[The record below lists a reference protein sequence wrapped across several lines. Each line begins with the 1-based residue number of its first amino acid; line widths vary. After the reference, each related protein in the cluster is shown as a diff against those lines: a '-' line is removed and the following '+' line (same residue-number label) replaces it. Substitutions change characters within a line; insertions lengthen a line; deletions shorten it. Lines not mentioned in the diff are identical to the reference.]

1 MRGKDARGR
10 RRRPVPR
17 VLTWGGG
24 PAPAR
29 ARSAPSLPVGIP
41 RRRPAQP
48 GPAVGCAPA
57 RRRRP
62 RRPGMAAVLE
72 LLLSEEVAV
81 GAVLRWLRRAPGQRP
96 AEDSHI
102 YDKLVSLSLLQK
114 DFVPFLLNFLR
125 EQTSQILTNG
135 PSTPAKTPNS
145 KAHKSQRTGP
155 ERRAGHATS
164 SRVQLFSQRTS
175 VTSCATDT
183 SFSPAAA
190 SSGSSSFSESNL
202 SSPCSDFPS
211 VVSSSSPS
219 FGYSPVLTHSEK
231 RSAQKANL
239 GSFLTAAPEA
249 LPARRGRR
257 KGSSSLSASGRQVA
271 RDLGRSVAE
280 EEDGKSESASWSGGR
295 RKRSEVPLVTAR
307 SLPSQLNLNNLE
319 EFPPMGTASGWTNK
333 SKPSR
338 RINPTP
344 VSAERPLSKPKM
356 CFTSTPVSQSP
367 AARFSAGSSPEAFN
381 IVQEG
386 NQTSVLSSSLQE
398 EREMLKKERCKLL
411 YQASSAGISPDPGTP
426 TKPAY
431 TRSASLP
438 AESHLVTCADPAK
451 VSCKKQLECLAQL
464 YSSCIAENLVP
475 NIFLELFF
483 VLQLLT
489 SKGTSAS
496 EEEESDLEVNEGSK
510 DASGRQHFRSVHNC
524 VYFAVQVLDYQY
536 EIISHLE
543 KGTLKFLAEN
553 ERIACFSPTLHER
566 LKQAYENS
574 TAKVSLLLPCSVQSV
589 SFQPETDNRSNFPSD
604 RAFHI
609 FKKQRDIFYELL
621 REWEDNHEKPGWDFE
636 RVLGSKIRAMMAH
649 LSATCNH
656 SHFARLFQ
664 KQLTQMCKDP
674 IGGGVSWGD
683 TPDQDVL
690 NMLGPDNLSRLKRLQ
705 ERFVVPQSI
714 RGPCP
719 PPSFPGCQQFF
730 RDFILSAG
738 SYQFNQ
744 HLVDSLCLK
753 ILELDGLTLVEHEH
767 SDGETDMDE
776 QDEKKRFTVVL
787 LSLRL
792 LAKFLGFLVF
802 LPYRTVEQ
810 PTRDLQDTAVALRN
824 QTLPVLDILK
834 LLRRSIQNQ
843 RSVLTIPWIV
853 EFLSLV
859 DHVAPFLDYYRK
871 VFCLLLQI
879 YRLMILSEEKEMSFL
894 NKLLILA
901 VLGWLFQVPSVP
913 EELFFATD
921 VRQEG
926 LVMDTVTSAQALD
939 SVPLVDQQ
947 LLYTCCP
954 YLGELR
960 KLLASFVA
968 GSGVKNGGFMRKI
981 TPTAAETLAPK
992 TSITQRKLQVELE
1005 QAFFHNQPP
1014 SLRRTVEFVAER
1026 VGSNC
1031 VKHIK
1036 ATLVAELVQR
1046 AEVMLQDKVKEED
1059 ANHDKLLEEVCSHL
1073 YDEGA
1078 QALIKG
1084 REFCKKKGPEAVRVL
1099 LPEETSAAV
1108 LSSAEDI
1115 AVELAT
1121 EKACGW
1127 LSANIAALIKRE
1139 VKATFNKMLKVPGL
1153 PLPNEDAQEL
1163 RRDCSPGCLHRA
1175 PFPSQIINEIKDV
1188 LCVAVGPRDEGE
1200 VIDPGWLECL
1210 LGRLSQTLRCRKFMC
1225 PTSEQQLA
1233 KCTVELASLLVSG
1246 HVPLS
1251 HGIKPPE
1258 KSSERLRVK
1267 NNPTCDL
1274 LKLLLSVWKEDFGTP
1289 VPVQLMFSR
1298 KNIGYLAEAKQ
1309 QEWDLF
1315 HFILRGLV
1323 ECDLM
1328 KTSEIESCLR
1338 SLEEL
1343 PWPSDF
1349 LKALE
1354 SISGLFLSEHLVEEP
1369 RSNPCDLTRQSL
1381 ATDSGQTRDQVKW
1394 TSSSVKQRDCF
1405 LVTGSSLNLM

>member
-1 MRGKDARGR
+1 
-10 RRRPVPR
+10 
-17 VLTWGGG
+17 
-24 PAPAR
+24 
-29 ARSAPSLPVGIP
+29 
-41 RRRPAQP
+41 
-48 GPAVGCAPA
+48 
-57 RRRRP
+57 
-62 RRPGMAAVLE
+62 E
-72 LLLSEEVAV
+72 N
-81 GAVLRWLRRAPGQRP
+81 
-96 AEDSHI
+96 HI
-102 YDKLVSLSLLQK
+102 HDKLGSLSLLQK

-145 KAHKSQRTGP
+145 KAHGSQRTGS
-155 ERRAGHATS
+155 ERRAGHASS
-164 SRVQLFSQRTS
+164 SRVQLFSQRTLK
-175 VTSCATDT
+175 
-183 SFSPAAA
+183 A
-190 SSGSSSFSESNL
+190 S
-202 SSPCSDFPS
+202 
-211 VVSSSSPS
+211 
-219 FGYSPVLTHSEK
+219 
-231 RSAQKANL
+231 L
-239 GSFLTAAPEA
+239 GSFLTATPEA
-249 LPARRGRR
+249 LPGRRGRR
-257 KGSSSLSASGRQVA
+257 KGSSSFSASGRQVT
-271 RDLGRSVAE
+271 RDPGRSLAE
-280 EEDGKSESASWSGGR
+280 EEDGRNDSISWSGGR
-295 RKRSEVPLVTAR
+295 RKRSEVPLVSHR
-307 SLPSQLNLNNLE
+307 SPPSQLNLNNLE
-319 EFPPMGTASGWTNK
+319 EFPPMGAASGWTNK

-367 AARFSAGSSPEAFN
+367 AARFSSGSSLEAFTT
-381 IVQEG
+381 VQEG
-386 NQTSVLSSSLQE
+386 NLAPVISNSLQE
-398 EREMLKKERCKLL
+398 EREMLKKER
-411 YQASSAGISPDPGTP
+411 YRISLDPGTP
-426 TKPAY
+426 TKPSY
-431 TRSASLP
+431 TRSSSLP
-438 AESHLVTCADPAK
+438 AESHLVTCANPTK
-451 VSCKKQLECLAQL
+451 ISCKKQLECLAQL

-489 SKGTSAS
+489 SKGTSAA
-496 EEEESDLEVNEGSK
+496 EDGDSDLEVNESSN
-510 DASGRQHFRSVHNC
+510 DVSGRQHFRSVHNC

-543 KGTLKFLAEN
+543 KGMLKLLAEN
-553 ERIACFSPTLHER
+553 ERIASFSPTLHER
-566 LKQAYENS
+566 LKQAYERS

-621 REWEDNHEKPGWDFE
+621 REWEDNHEKSGWEFE
-636 RVLGSKIRAMMAH
+636 RALGNKIRAMMAH

-664 KQLTQMCKDP
+664 KQLIQMCKGP
-674 IGGGVSWGD
+674 VGGGASWGD

-690 NMLGPDNLSRLKRLQ
+690 NMLGSDNLSRLKRLQ

-744 HLVDSLCLK
+744 HLMDSLCLK
-753 ILELDGLTLVEHEH
+753 ILELNGLTLVEHEH
-767 SDGETDMDE
+767 SDGEADMDE

-810 PTRDLQDTAVALRN
+810 PTRDLQDSAVMLRN
-824 QTLPVLDILK
+824 QTLPVLDVLK
-834 LLRRSIQNQ
+834 LLRRSIRDQ
-843 RSVLTIPWIV
+843 RSILTIPWIV
-853 EFLSLV
+853 EYLSLV
-859 DHVAPFLDYYRK
+859 DHIAPFLDYYRK
-871 VFCLLLQI
+871 VFCLLLQV
-879 YRLMILSEEKEMSFL
+879 YRLMVLSEDNEMSYL

-913 EELFFATD
+913 EELFFMTD

-926 LVMDTVTSAQALD
+926 LMMDTVTSAQALD

-960 KLLASFVA
+960 KLLASFVS
-968 GSGVKNGGFMRKI
+968 GSGAKNGGFIRKI
-981 TPTAAETLAPK
+981 TPTAAESLAPK
-992 TSITQRKLQVELE
+992 ASVTQRKLQVELE

-1036 ATLVAELVQR
+1036 ATLVAELVQK
-1046 AEVMLQDKVKEED
+1046 AEVMLQDKVKEEA
-1059 ANHDKLLEEVCSHL
+1059 ANHDKLLEEVCAHL
-1073 YDEGA
+1073 YEEGA

-1099 LPEETSAAV
+1099 LPEETSSAV

-1139 VKATFNKMLKVPGL
+1139 VKATFNRMLKVPGL
-1153 PLPNEDAQEL
+1153 SLPGEDALEL
-1163 RRDCSPGCLHRA
+1163 RRDCPPGCQHCA
-1175 PFPSQIINEIKDV
+1175 PFPSQVINEIKDV
-1188 LCVAVGPRDEGE
+1188 LCVSVGPRDEGE
-1200 VIDPGWLECL
+1200 VVDHIWLECL

-1233 KCTVELASLLVSG
+1233 KCTVELASLLVSDR
-1246 HVPLS
+1246 VPLS
-1251 HGIKPPE
+1251 LAIESPE
-1258 KSSERLRVK
+1258 KCSERLRVK
-1267 NNPTCDL
+1267 NNPIYGL
-1274 LKLLLSVWKEDFGTP
+1274 LKMLLSVWKEDFGTP
-1289 VPVQLMFSR
+1289 VPVQLMFSK
-1298 KNIGYLAEAKQ
+1298 KNIGYLAELKQ
-1309 QEWDLF
+1309 REWDLF
-1315 HFILRGLV
+1315 LLMLHGLV
-1323 ECDLM
+1323 EHNLM
-1328 KTSEIESCLR
+1328 RASEIESCLR
-1338 SLEEL
+1338 SLGEL
-1343 PWPSDF
+1343 PWPSEF
-1349 LKALE
+1349 SKELE
-1354 SISGLFLSEHLVEEP
+1354 MLSRVFISEHHIEEP
-1369 RSNPCDLTRQSL
+1369 RTNPCELTRQSPG
-1381 ATDSGQTRDQVKW
+1381 T
-1394 TSSSVKQRDCF
+1394 
-1405 LVTGSSLNLM
+1405 VTAQS

>member
-1 MRGKDARGR
+1 
-10 RRRPVPR
+10 
-17 VLTWGGG
+17 
-24 PAPAR
+24 
-29 ARSAPSLPVGIP
+29 
-41 RRRPAQP
+41 
-48 GPAVGCAPA
+48 
-57 RRRRP
+57 
-62 RRPGMAAVLE
+62 MAAVLE
-72 LLLSEEVAV
+72 LLLREEVPVSAV
-81 GAVLRWLRRAPGQRP
+81 VRWLRHGPGP
-96 AEDSHI
+96 AEENHI
-102 YDKLVSLSLLQK
+102 HDRLVSLSLLQK

-135 PSTPAKTPNS
+135 PPTPAKTPNS
-145 KAHKSQRTGP
+145 KAHGGQRTGP
-155 ERRAGHATS
+155 ERRTGHATS
-164 SRVQLFSQRTS
+164 SRVQLFSQRTP
-175 VTSCATDT
+175 VTAGTTDT
-183 SFSPAAA
+183 SFSPATA
-190 SSGSSSFSESNL
+190 SGGSSSFSGSSL
-202 SSPCSDFPS
+202 SSPCGDFPS

-219 FGYSPVLTHSEK
+219 FGHSPVLQQGEK
-231 RSAQKANL
+231 RSSQRASL
-239 GSFLTAAPEA
+239 GSFLTATPDA
-249 LPARRGRR
+249 LPVRRGRR
-257 KGSSSLSASGRQVA
+257 KGSSSVGAAGRQVA
-271 RDLGRSVAE
+271 RDLGRALAE
-280 EEDGKSESASWSGGR
+280 EEDGKSDSGSWSGGR
-295 RKRSEVPLVTAR
+295 RKRNEVPLVPA
-307 SLPSQLNLNNLE
+307 SSPPSQLNLNNLE
-319 EFPPMGTASGWTNK
+319 EFPPMGAASGWTNK

-344 VSAERPLSKPKM
+344 VSAERPLSKPKT

-367 AARFSAGSSPEAFN
+367 AARWAAGSSLEAFTA
-381 IVQEG
+381 VQEG
-386 NQTSVLSSSLQE
+386 NLSSVISNSLQE

-411 YQASSAGISPDPGTP
+411 HQASSPAGISFDPGTP
-426 TKPAY
+426 TKPSY

-438 AESHLVTCADPAK
+438 AESHLVTCASPAK

-489 SKGTSAS
+489 SKGTSTAEDGDSDPEIS
-496 EEEESDLEVNEGSK
+496 ERSRVV
-510 DASGRQHFRSVHNC
+510 SGRQHFESVHNC
-524 VYFAVQVLDYQY
+524 VYFAVRVLDYQY

-543 KGTLKFLAEN
+543 KGMLKLLAEN
-553 ERIACFSPTLHER
+553 ERIASFSPTLHKR
-566 LKQAYENS
+566 LRQAYENS

-621 REWEDNHEKPGWDFE
+621 REWEDNHEKTGWDFD
-636 RVLGSKIRAMMAH
+636 RVLGNKIRAMMAH

-664 KQLTQMCKDP
+664 KQLIQMCKGP
-674 IGGGVSWGD
+674 VGGGANWGD

-690 NMLGPDNLSRLKRLQ
+690 NMLGSDNLSRLKRLQ

-744 HLVDSLCLK
+744 HLMDSLCLK
-753 ILELDGLTLVEHEH
+753 ILELNGLTLVEHEH
-767 SDGETDMDE
+767 SDGEADMEE
-776 QDEKKRFTVVL
+776 QDEKKRFTVAL

-792 LAKFLGFLVF
+792 LAKFLGFVVF
-802 LPYRTVEQ
+802 LPYRTAEQ
-810 PTRDLQDTAVALRN
+810 PTRDLQDSALALRN

-834 LLRRSIQNQ
+834 LLRQSIRDQRSI
-843 RSVLTIPWIV
+843 LTIPWIV
-853 EFLSLV
+853 EYLSLV
-859 DHVAPFLDYYRK
+859 DHIAPFLDYYRK
-871 VFCLLLQI
+871 VFGLLLQV
-879 YRLMILSEEKEMSFL
+879 YRLMVLSEDKEMSFL

-913 EELFFATD
+913 EELFFTTD
-921 VRQEG
+921 DRQERFM
-926 LVMDTVTSAQALD
+926 LDTVTSARALD
-939 SVPLVDQQ
+939 FVPLVDQQ

-954 YLGELR
+954 YLSELR

-968 GSGVKNGGFMRKI
+968 GSGGKNGGFIRKI
-981 TPTAAETLAPK
+981 TPTAAESLAPK
-992 TSITQRKLQVELE
+992 ASVTQRKLQVDLE

-1046 AEVMLQDKVKEED
+1046 AEAMLQDKVKEED
-1059 ANHDKLLEEVCSHL
+1059 VNHDKLLEEVCTHL
-1073 YDEGA
+1073 YEEGA

-1108 LSSAEDI
+1108 LSSAESI

-1121 EKACGW
+1121 ERACGW

-1139 VKATFNKMLKVPGL
+1139 VKATFNRMLKVPGF
-1153 PLPNEDAQEL
+1153 PLPGEDALEL
-1163 RRDCSPGCLHRA
+1163 RRDCPPGCQHCA

-1188 LCVAVGPRDEGE
+1188 LCVAVGPREEGE
-1200 VIDPGWLECL
+1200 VVDFVWLECL

-1233 KCTVELASLLVSG
+1233 KCTVELASLLVSDR
-1246 HVPLS
+1246 VPLS
-1251 HGIKPPE
+1251 LGIKSPE
-1258 KSSERLRVK
+1258 KSHERLRVK
-1267 NNPTCDL
+1267 NNPTCGL
-1274 LKLLLSVWKEDFGTP
+1274 LKLLFSIWKEDFGTC
-1289 VPVQLMFSR
+1289 VPVQLILSK
-1298 KNIGYLAEAKQ
+1298 KNMAYLAEAKQ
-1309 QEWDLF
+1309 REWDLF
-1315 HFILRGLV
+1315 LFLLRGLI
-1323 ECDLM
+1323 EHELM
-1328 KTSEIESCLR
+1328 RTSEIQSCLH

-1349 LKALE
+1349 VKDLKR
-1354 SISGLFLSEHLVEEP
+1354 LSRVFVSERQIEEP
-1369 RSNPCDLTRQSL
+1369 RINSCELTRQSL
-1381 ATDSGQTRDQVKW
+1381 AT
-1394 TSSSVKQRDCF
+1394 
-1405 LVTGSSLNLM
+1405 VTTQS

>member
-1 MRGKDARGR
+1 
-10 RRRPVPR
+10 
-17 VLTWGGG
+17 
-24 PAPAR
+24 
-29 ARSAPSLPVGIP
+29 
-41 RRRPAQP
+41 
-48 GPAVGCAPA
+48 
-57 RRRRP
+57 
-62 RRPGMAAVLE
+62 MAAVLE

-81 GAVLRWLRRAPGQRP
+81 GAVVRWLRRAPGQRP
-96 AEDSHI
+96 PEENHI
-102 YDKLVSLSLLQK
+102 HDKLVSLSLLQK

-145 KAHKSQRTGP
+145 KAHRSQRTGP

-164 SRVQLFSQRTS
+164 SRVQLFSQRTP
-175 VTSCATDT
+175 VTSCTTDT

-190 SSGSSSFSESNL
+190 SSGSSSFSGSNL

-257 KGSSSLSASGRQVA
+257 KGSSSVSASGRQVA
-271 RDLGRSVAE
+271 RDLGRSLAE
-280 EEDGKSESASWSGGR
+280 EEDGKNESASWSGGR
-295 RKRSEVPLVTAR
+295 RKRNEVPLVTAR
-307 SLPSQLNLNNLE
+307 SPPSQLNLNNLE

-367 AARFSAGSSPEAFN
+367 AARFLSGSSPEAFTT
-381 IVQEG
+381 VQEG
-386 NQTSVLSSSLQE
+386 NSTSVISSSLQE

-411 YQASSAGISPDPGTP
+411 HQASSPAGISPDPGTP
-426 TKPAY
+426 TKPTY
-431 TRSASLP
+431 TRSANLP

-496 EEEESDLEVNEGSK
+496 EEEESDLEVSEGSE

-553 ERIACFSPTLHER
+553 ERIASFSPTLHER
-566 LKQAYENS
+566 LKQAYESS

-589 SFQPETDNRSNFPSD
+589 SFQPETDNRSNFPTD

-674 IGGGVSWGD
+674 IGGGASWGD

-767 SDGETDMDE
+767 SDGEADMDE

-834 LLRRSIQNQ
+834 LLRRSIRNQ

-859 DHVAPFLDYYRK
+859 DHIAPFLDYYRK

-879 YRLMILSEEKEMSFL
+879 YRLMVLSEDKEMSFL

-968 GSGVKNGGFMRKI
+968 GSGVKNGGFIRKI
-981 TPTAAETLAPK
+981 TPTAAESLAPK
-992 TSITQRKLQVELE
+992 TSITQQKLQVELE

-1059 ANHDKLLEEVCSHL
+1059 ANHDKLLEEVCAHL

-1139 VKATFNKMLKVPGL
+1139 VKATLNRMLKVPGL
-1153 PLPNEDAQEL
+1153 PLPHEDAREL
-1163 RRDCSPGCLHRA
+1163 RKDCSPGCLHRA

-1210 LGRLSQTLRCRKFMC
+1210 LGRLSQTLRCRKFAGWGQRCNSCCVFQFMC

-1246 HVPLS
+1246 RVPLS
-1251 HGIKPPE
+1251 LGIKPPE

-1267 NNPTCDL
+1267 NNPTYDL

-1298 KNIGYLAEAKQ
+1298 KNIGYLAEVKQ

-1328 KTSEIESCLR
+1328 QTSEIESCLR

-1343 PWPSDF
+1343 PWPS
-1349 LKALE
+1349 
-1354 SISGLFLSEHLVEEP
+1354 V
-1369 RSNPCDLTRQSL
+1369 SN
-1381 ATDSGQTRDQVKW
+1381 
-1394 TSSSVKQRDCF
+1394 
-1405 LVTGSSLNLM
+1405 

>member
-1 MRGKDARGR
+1 
-10 RRRPVPR
+10 
-17 VLTWGGG
+17 
-24 PAPAR
+24 
-29 ARSAPSLPVGIP
+29 
-41 RRRPAQP
+41 
-48 GPAVGCAPA
+48 
-57 RRRRP
+57 
-62 RRPGMAAVLE
+62 MAAVLE
-72 LLLSEEVAV
+72 LLLQEEVSVSAV
-81 GAVLRWLRRAPGQRP
+81 VRWLRHGPGHRP
-96 AEDSHI
+96 AEENHI
-102 YDKLVSLSLLQK
+102 HDKLVSLSLLQK

-135 PSTPAKTPNS
+135 PPTPAKTPSS
-145 KAHKSQRTGP
+145 KAHGSQRTGS

-175 VTSCATDT
+175 VTTCTTDT
-183 SFSPAAA
+183 SFSPAAT
-190 SSGSSSFSESNL
+190 SSGSSSFSGSNP
-202 SSPCSDFPS
+202 SSPYGDFPS

-219 FGYSPVLTHSEK
+219 FGHSPVLHHGEK
-231 RSAQKANL
+231 RSSQKASL
-239 GSFLTAAPEA
+239 GSFLTATPEA
-249 LPARRGRR
+249 LPVRRGRR
-257 KGSSSLSASGRQVA
+257 KGSSSLGASGRQVA
-271 RDLGRSVAE
+271 RDLGRSLPE
-280 EEDGKSESASWSGGR
+280 EEDGKSDSGSWSGGR
-295 RKRSEVPLVTAR
+295 RKRSEVPLVSAR
-307 SLPSQLNLNNLE
+307 SPPSQLNLNNLE
-319 EFPPMGTASGWTNK
+319 EFPPMGAASGWTNK

-344 VSAERPLSKPKM
+344 VSAERPLSKPKT
-356 CFTSTPVSQSP
+356 CFTSTPVSRSP
-367 AARFSAGSSPEAFN
+367 ASSLEAVAA
-381 IVQEG
+381 VQEG
-386 NQTSVLSSSLQE
+386 NLSSVISSSLQE

-411 YQASSAGISPDPGTP
+411 HQASSPAGISFDPCTP
-426 TKPAY
+426 TKPSY

-438 AESHLVTCADPAK
+438 AESHLVTCANPAK

-489 SKGTSAS
+489 SKGTSTA
-496 EEEESDLEVNEGSK
+496 EDGDSDPEIGERNRDV
-510 DASGRQHFRSVHNC
+510 SGRQHFESVHNC
-524 VYFAVQVLDYQY
+524 VYFAVRVLDYQY

-543 KGTLKFLAEN
+543 KGMLKLLAEN
-553 ERIACFSPTLHER
+553 ERIASFSPTLHKR
-566 LKQAYENS
+566 LRQAYESS

-621 REWEDNHEKPGWDFE
+621 REWEDNNEKTGWDFE

-664 KQLTQMCKDP
+664 KQLIQMCKGP
-674 IGGGVSWGD
+674 VGGGASWGD

-690 NMLGPDNLSRLKRLQ
+690 NMLGSDNLSRLKRLQ

-730 RDFILSAG
+730 KDFILSAG

-744 HLVDSLCLK
+744 HLMDSLCLK
-753 ILELDGLTLVEHEH
+753 ILELNGLTLVEHEH
-767 SDGETDMDE
+767 SDGEADMEE
-776 QDEKKRFTVVL
+776 QDEKKRFTVAL

-802 LPYRTVEQ
+802 LPYRTAEQ
-810 PTRDLQDTAVALRN
+810 PTRDLQDSALALRN

-834 LLRRSIQNQ
+834 LLRQSIRDQRSI
-843 RSVLTIPWIV
+843 LTIPWIV
-853 EFLSLV
+853 EYLSLV
-859 DHVAPFLDYYRK
+859 DHIAPFLDYYRK
-871 VFCLLLQI
+871 VFGLLLQV
-879 YRLMILSEEKEMSFL
+879 YRLMVLSEDKEMSFL

-901 VLGWLFQVPSVP
+901 VLGWLFQD
-913 EELFFATD
+913 F
-921 VRQEG
+921 
-926 LVMDTVTSAQALD
+926 
-939 SVPLVDQQ
+939 VPLVDQQ

-968 GSGVKNGGFMRKI
+968 GSGGKNGGFMRKI
-981 TPTAAETLAPK
+981 TPTAAESLAPK
-992 TSITQRKLQVELE
+992 ASVTQRKLQIDLE

-1046 AEVMLQDKVKEED
+1046 AEAMLQDKVKEED
-1059 ANHDKLLEEVCSHL
+1059 VNHDKLLEEVCTHL
-1073 YDEGA
+1073 YEEGA

-1108 LSSAEDI
+1108 LSSAENI

-1121 EKACGW
+1121 ERACGW

-1139 VKATFNKMLKVPGL
+1139 VKATFNRMLKVPGF
-1153 PLPNEDAQEL
+1153 PLPGEDALEL
-1163 RRDCSPGCLHRA
+1163 RRDCPPGCQHCA

-1188 LCVAVGPRDEGE
+1188 LCVAVGPREEGE
-1200 VIDPGWLECL
+1200 VVDYVWLECL
-1210 LGRLSQTLRCRKFMC
+1210 LGRLSQTLRCRKFIC

-1233 KCTVELASLLVSG
+1233 KCTVELASLLVSDR
-1246 HVPLS
+1246 VPLS
-1251 HGIKPPE
+1251 LGIKSPE
-1258 KSSERLRVK
+1258 KSPERLYVK
-1267 NNPTCDL
+1267 NNPTYGL
-1274 LKLLLSVWKEDFGTP
+1274 LKLLFSIWKEDFGTS
-1289 VPVQLMFSR
+1289 VPVQLIFSK
-1298 KNIGYLAEAKQ
+1298 KNMGYLAEAKQ
-1309 QEWDLF
+1309 REWDLF
-1315 HFILRGLV
+1315 LFLLHGLI
-1323 ECDLM
+1323 EHELM
-1328 KTSEIESCLR
+1328 RTSEIQSCLHI
-1338 SLEEL
+1338 LEEL

-1349 LKALE
+1349 IKDLKRL
-1354 SISGLFLSEHLVEEP
+1354 SRVFVSEHQMEEP
-1369 RSNPCDLTRQSL
+1369 RTNPCELTRQSL
-1381 ATDSGQTRDQVKW
+1381 AT
-1394 TSSSVKQRDCF
+1394 
-1405 LVTGSSLNLM
+1405 VTTQS

>member
-1 MRGKDARGR
+1 N
-10 RRRPVPR
+10 
-17 VLTWGGG
+17 
-24 PAPAR
+24 
-29 ARSAPSLPVGIP
+29 
-41 RRRPAQP
+41 
-48 GPAVGCAPA
+48 
-57 RRRRP
+57 
-62 RRPGMAAVLE
+62 
-72 LLLSEEVAV
+72 
-81 GAVLRWLRRAPGQRP
+81 
-96 AEDSHI
+96 HI
-102 YDKLVSLSLLQK
+102 HDKLVSLSLLQK

-145 KAHKSQRTGP
+145 KAHGSQRTGS

-175 VTSCATDT
+175 
-183 SFSPAAA
+183 A
-190 SSGSSSFSESNL
+190 S
-202 SSPCSDFPS
+202 
-211 VVSSSSPS
+211 
-219 FGYSPVLTHSEK
+219 
-231 RSAQKANL
+231 L
-239 GSFLTAAPEA
+239 GSFLTATPEA
-249 LPARRGRR
+249 LPVRRGRR
-257 KGSSSLSASGRQVA
+257 KGNSSAGASGRQVA
-271 RDLGRSVAE
+271 RDLGRSLAE
-280 EEDGKSESASWSGGR
+280 EEDGKNDSVSWSGGR
-295 RKRSEVPLVTAR
+295 RKRSEVPLDSAR
-307 SLPSQLNLNNLE
+307 SPPSQLNLNNLE
-319 EFPPMGTASGWTNK
+319 EFPPMGAASGWTNK

-367 AARFSAGSSPEAFN
+367 AARLSSGMSLEAFTT
-381 IVQEG
+381 VQEG
-386 NQTSVLSSSLQE
+386 NLTSAISNSLQE
-398 EREMLKKERCKLL
+398 EREMLKKER
-411 YQASSAGISPDPGTP
+411 YRISFDPGTP
-426 TKPAY
+426 TKPSY

-438 AESHLVTCADPAK
+438 AESHLVTCANPTK

-489 SKGTSAS
+489 SKGTSTGEDGDS
-496 EEEESDLEVNEGSK
+496 DFEINESKE
-510 DASGRQHFRSVHNC
+510 SGGQHFQSVHNC
-524 VYFAVQVLDYQY
+524 VYFAVRVLDYQY

-543 KGTLKFLAEN
+543 KGMLKLLAEN
-553 ERIACFSPTLHER
+553 ERIASFSPALHKR
-566 LKQAYENS
+566 LRQAYESS

-621 REWEDNHEKPGWDFE
+621 REWEDNHEKTGWDFE
-636 RVLGSKIRAMMAH
+636 RVLGNKIRAMMAH

-664 KQLTQMCKDP
+664 KQLIQMCKGP
-674 IGGGVSWGD
+674 IGGGASWGD

-690 NMLGPDNLSRLKRLQ
+690 NMLGSDNLSRLKRLQ

-744 HLVDSLCLK
+744 HLMDSLCLK
-753 ILELDGLTLVEHEH
+753 ILELNGLTLVEHEH
-767 SDGETDMDE
+767 SDGEADMDE

-810 PTRDLQDTAVALRN
+810 PTRDLQDSALALRN
-824 QTLPVLDILK
+824 QTLPILDILK
-834 LLRRSIQNQ
+834 LLRQSVRDQRSI
-843 RSVLTIPWIV
+843 LTIPWVV
-853 EFLSLV
+853 EYLSLV
-859 DHVAPFLDYYRK
+859 DHIAPFLDYYRK
-871 VFCLLLQI
+871 VFGLLLQV
-879 YRLMILSEEKEMSFL
+879 YRLMVLSEDKKMSFL

-913 EELFFATD
+913 EELFFTTD
-921 VRQEG
+921 DRQERFM
-926 LVMDTVTSAQALD
+926 MDTVTCAQALD

-968 GSGVKNGGFMRKI
+968 GSGAKNGGFIRKI
-981 TPTAAETLAPK
+981 TPTAAESLAPK
-992 TSITQRKLQVELE
+992 ASVTQRKLQVELE
-1005 QAFFHNQPP
+1005 QAFFHNQPS

-1046 AEVMLQDKVKEED
+1046 AETMLQDKVKED
-1059 ANHDKLLEEVCSHL
+1059 AASHDKLLEEVCTHL
-1073 YDEGA
+1073 YEEGA

-1108 LSSAEDI
+1108 LSSAENI

-1139 VKATFNKMLKVPGL
+1139 VKATFNRMLKVPGF
-1153 PLPNEDAQEL
+1153 PLPSEDALEL
-1163 RRDCSPGCLHRA
+1163 RRDCPPGCQHCA
-1175 PFPSQIINEIKDV
+1175 PFPSQVINEIKDV

-1200 VIDPGWLECL
+1200 VIDYVWLECL
-1210 LGRLSQTLRCRKFMC
+1210 LGRLSQTLQCRKFMC

-1233 KCTVELASLLVSG
+1233 KCTVELASLLVSDR
-1246 HVPLS
+1246 VPLS
-1251 HGIKPPE
+1251 LEIKSPK
-1258 KSSERLRVK
+1258 KSPERLRVK
-1267 NNPTCDL
+1267 NDPTYSL

-1289 VPVQLMFSR
+1289 VPVQLIFSK
-1298 KNIGYLAEAKQ
+1298 KNVGYLAEVKLR
-1309 QEWDLF
+1309 EWDLF
-1315 HFILRGLV
+1315 LFLLHGLV
-1323 ECDLM
+1323 EHELM
-1328 KTSEIESCLR
+1328 RTSEIESCLH

-1349 LKALE
+1349 LKDLKML
-1354 SISGLFLSEHLVEEP
+1354 SRVFISEHHTEEP
-1369 RSNPCDLTRQSL
+1369 RTNPCELTRRSLGTVTAQS
-1381 ATDSGQTRDQVKW
+1381 
-1394 TSSSVKQRDCF
+1394 
-1405 LVTGSSLNLM
+1405 

>member
-1 MRGKDARGR
+1 
-10 RRRPVPR
+10 
-17 VLTWGGG
+17 
-24 PAPAR
+24 
-29 ARSAPSLPVGIP
+29 
-41 RRRPAQP
+41 
-48 GPAVGCAPA
+48 
-57 RRRRP
+57 
-62 RRPGMAAVLE
+62 E
-72 LLLSEEVAV
+72 N
-81 GAVLRWLRRAPGQRP
+81 
-96 AEDSHI
+96 HI
-102 YDKLVSLSLLQK
+102 HEKLVPLSLLQK

-135 PSTPAKTPNS
+135 PPTPAKTPNS
-145 KAHKSQRTGP
+145 KARGSQRTGS

-175 VTSCATDT
+175 R
-183 SFSPAAA
+183 A
-190 SSGSSSFSESNL
+190 S
-202 SSPCSDFPS
+202 
-211 VVSSSSPS
+211 
-219 FGYSPVLTHSEK
+219 
-231 RSAQKANL
+231 L
-239 GSFLTAAPEA
+239 GSFLTATPDA

-257 KGSSSLSASGRQVA
+257 KGSSSVGAPGRQVA
-271 RDLGRSVAE
+271 RDLGRSLAE
-280 EEDGKSESASWSGGR
+280 EEDGKSDSASWSGGR
-295 RKRSEVPLVTAR
+295 RKRSEVPLVSA
-307 SLPSQLNLNNLE
+307 SSPPSQLNLNNLE
-319 EFPPMGTASGWTNK
+319 EFPPMGAASGWTNK

-344 VSAERPLSKPKM
+344 VSAERPLSKPKT

-367 AARFSAGSSPEAFN
+367 AARWAAGSSLEAFTA
-381 IVQEG
+381 VQEG
-386 NQTSVLSSSLQE
+386 NLSSVISNSLQE
-398 EREMLKKERCKLL
+398 EREMLKKER
-411 YQASSAGISPDPGTP
+411 YRISFDPGTP
-426 TKPAY
+426 TKPSY

-438 AESHLVTCADPAK
+438 AESHLVTCASPAK

-489 SKGTSAS
+489 SKGTSTAEDGDSDPEIS
-496 EEEESDLEVNEGSK
+496 ERNRDVSE
-510 DASGRQHFRSVHNC
+510 RQHFESVHNC
-524 VYFAVQVLDYQY
+524 VYFAVRVLDYQY

-543 KGTLKFLAEN
+543 KGMLKLLAES
-553 ERIACFSPTLHER
+553 ERIALFSPTLHKR
-566 LKQAYENS
+566 LRQAYESS

-621 REWEDNHEKPGWDFE
+621 REWEDNHEKTGWDFD
-636 RVLGSKIRAMMAH
+636 RVLGNKIRAMMAH

-664 KQLTQMCKDP
+664 KQLIQMCKGP
-674 IGGGVSWGD
+674 IGGGASGGD

-690 NMLGPDNLSRLKRLQ
+690 NMLGSDNLSRLKRLQ

-744 HLVDSLCLK
+744 HLMDSLCLK
-753 ILELDGLTLVEHEH
+753 ILELNGLTLVEHEH
-767 SDGETDMDE
+767 SDGEADMEE
-776 QDEKKRFTVVL
+776 QDEKKRFTVAL

-792 LAKFLGFLVF
+792 LAKFLGFVVF
-802 LPYRTVEQ
+802 LPYRTAEQ
-810 PTRDLQDTAVALRN
+810 PTRDLQDSALALRN

-834 LLRRSIQNQ
+834 LLRQSIRDQRSI
-843 RSVLTIPWIV
+843 LTIPWIV
-853 EFLSLV
+853 EYLSLV
-859 DHVAPFLDYYRK
+859 DHIAPFLDYYRK
-871 VFCLLLQI
+871 VFGLLLQV
-879 YRLMILSEEKEMSFL
+879 YRLMVLSEDKEMSFL

-901 VLGWLFQVPSVP
+901 LLGWLFQVPSVP
-913 EELFFATD
+913 EELFFTVD
-921 VRQEG
+921 DRQERFM
-926 LVMDTVTSAQALD
+926 LDTVTSAQALD
-939 SVPLVDQQ
+939 FVPLVDQQ

-954 YLGELR
+954 YLSELR

-968 GSGVKNGGFMRKI
+968 GSGGKNGGFIRKI
-981 TPTAAETLAPK
+981 TPTAAESLAPK
-992 TSITQRKLQVELE
+992 ASVTQRKLQVDLE

-1046 AEVMLQDKVKEED
+1046 AEAMLQDKVKEED
-1059 ANHDKLLEEVCSHL
+1059 VNHDKLLEEVCTHL
-1073 YDEGA
+1073 YEEGA

-1108 LSSAEDI
+1108 LSSAESI

-1121 EKACGW
+1121 ERACGW

-1139 VKATFNKMLKVPGL
+1139 VKATFNRMLKVPGF
-1153 PLPNEDAQEL
+1153 PLPGEDALEL
-1163 RRDCSPGCLHRA
+1163 RRDCPPGCQHCA

-1188 LCVAVGPRDEGE
+1188 LCVAVGPREEGE
-1200 VIDPGWLECL
+1200 VVDFMWLECL

-1233 KCTVELASLLVSG
+1233 KCTVELASLLVSDR
-1246 HVPLS
+1246 VPLS
-1251 HGIKPPE
+1251 LGIKSPE
-1258 KSSERLRVK
+1258 KSHERLRVK
-1267 NNPTCDL
+1267 NNPTCGL
-1274 LKLLLSVWKEDFGTP
+1274 LKLLFSIWKEDFGTC
-1289 VPVQLMFSR
+1289 VPVQLILSK
-1298 KNIGYLAEAKQ
+1298 KNMGYLAEAKQ
-1309 QEWDLF
+1309 REWDLF
-1315 HFILRGLV
+1315 LFLLHGLI
-1323 ECDLM
+1323 EHELM
-1328 KTSEIESCLR
+1328 RTSEIQSCLH

-1349 LKALE
+1349 VKDLKRL
-1354 SISGLFLSEHLVEEP
+1354 SRVFVSEHQIEEP
-1369 RSNPCDLTRQSL
+1369 RINPCELTRQSL
-1381 ATDSGQTRDQVKW
+1381 AT
-1394 TSSSVKQRDCF
+1394 
-1405 LVTGSSLNLM
+1405 VTTQS

>member
-1 MRGKDARGR
+1 
-10 RRRPVPR
+10 
-17 VLTWGGG
+17 
-24 PAPAR
+24 
-29 ARSAPSLPVGIP
+29 
-41 RRRPAQP
+41 
-48 GPAVGCAPA
+48 
-57 RRRRP
+57 
-62 RRPGMAAVLE
+62 MAAVLE
-72 LLLSEEVAV
+72 LLLQEEVAV
-81 GAVLRWLRRAPGQRP
+81 SAVVRWLRHGPGRCP
-96 AEDSHI
+96 AEENHI
-102 YDKLVSLSLLQK
+102 HDKLVSLSLLQK

-145 KAHKSQRTGP
+145 KAHGSQRTGS

-175 VTSCATDT
+175 K
-183 SFSPAAA
+183 A
-190 SSGSSSFSESNL
+190 S
-202 SSPCSDFPS
+202 
-211 VVSSSSPS
+211 
-219 FGYSPVLTHSEK
+219 
-231 RSAQKANL
+231 L
-239 GSFLTAAPEA
+239 GSFLTATPEA

-257 KGSSSLSASGRQVA
+257 KGSSSVGASGRQVA
-271 RDLGRSVAE
+271 RDLGRCLAE
-280 EEDGKSESASWSGGR
+280 EEDGKNESVLWNGGR
-295 RKRSEVPLVTAR
+295 RKRSEVPLVSAR
-307 SLPSQLNLNNLE
+307 SPPNQLNLNNLE
-319 EFPPMGTASGWTNK
+319 EFPPMGAASGWTNR

-367 AARFSAGSSPEAFN
+367 AARFSSGSSLEAYAT
-381 IVQEG
+381 VQEG
-386 NQTSVLSSSLQE
+386 NLTSVISNSLQE
-398 EREMLKKERCKLL
+398 EREMLKKER
-411 YQASSAGISPDPGTP
+411 YRISLDPGTP
-426 TKPAY
+426 TKPSY

-438 AESHLVTCADPAK
+438 AESHLVTCANPAK
-451 VSCKKQLECLAQL
+451 VSCKKQLKCLAQL

-489 SKGTSAS
+489 SKGTSTA
-496 EEEESDLEVNEGSK
+496 EDGDSDLEANERSK

-536 EIISHLE
+536 EIISRLE
-543 KGTLKFLAEN
+543 KGTLKLLAEN
-553 ERIACFSPTLHER
+553 ERIASFSPTLHER
-566 LKQAYENS
+566 LRQAYESS

-621 REWEDNHEKPGWDFE
+621 REWEDNHEKTVWDFE
-636 RVLGSKIRAMMAH
+636 RVLGNKIRAMMAH

-664 KQLTQMCKDP
+664 KQLIQMCKGP
-674 IGGGVSWGD
+674 IGGGASSGD

-690 NMLGPDNLSRLKRLQ
+690 NMLGSDNLSRLKRLQ

-744 HLVDSLCLK
+744 HLMDSLCLK
-753 ILELDGLTLVEHEH
+753 ILELDGLTLVENEH
-767 SDGETDMDE
+767 SDGEADMDE

-810 PTRDLQDTAVALRN
+810 PTRDLQDSAVALRN

-834 LLRRSIQNQ
+834 LLRQSVSNQ

-853 EFLSLV
+853 EYLSLV
-859 DHVAPFLDYYRK
+859 DYIAPFLDYYRK
-871 VFCLLLQI
+871 VFCLLLQV
-879 YRLMILSEEKEMSFL
+879 YRLMVLSEDNEMSFL

-913 EELFFATD
+913 EELFFTTD

-926 LVMDTVTSAQALD
+926 LMMDTVTSAQALD
-939 SVPLVDQQ
+939 SVHLVDQQ

-968 GSGVKNGGFMRKI
+968 GSGAKNGGFIRKI
-981 TPTAAETLAPK
+981 TPTAAESLAPK
-992 TSITQRKLQVELE
+992 ASVTHRKLQVELE

-1059 ANHDKLLEEVCSHL
+1059 ANHDKLLEEVCAHL
-1073 YDEGA
+1073 YEEGA

-1139 VKATFNKMLKVPGL
+1139 VKATFNRMLKVPGL
-1153 PLPNEDAQEL
+1153 PLPSEDALEL
-1163 RRDCSPGCLHRA
+1163 RRDCPPGCQHCA

-1200 VIDPGWLECL
+1200 VIDCVWLECL
-1210 LGRLSQTLRCRKFMC
+1210 LGRLSQTLQCRKFMC

-1251 HGIKPPE
+1251 LGIKSPE
-1258 KSSERLRVK
+1258 KSSERLRIK
-1267 NNPTCDL
+1267 NNPTYGL

-1289 VPVQLMFSR
+1289 VPVQLMFSK
-1298 KNIGYLAEAKQ
+1298 KNIGYLAEVKQ

-1315 HFILRGLV
+1315 LFMLHGLV
-1323 ECDLM
+1323 EHELM
-1328 KTSEIESCLR
+1328 RTSEIESCLH

-1343 PWPSDF
+1343 PWPSGF
-1349 LKALE
+1349 LKELE
-1354 SISGLFLSEHLVEEP
+1354 MLSRVFLSEHRIEEP
-1369 RSNPCDLTRQSL
+1369 RTNPCELTRQSL
-1381 ATDSGQTRDQVKW
+1381 GTVTAQT
-1394 TSSSVKQRDCF
+1394 
-1405 LVTGSSLNLM
+1405 

>member
-1 MRGKDARGR
+1 
-10 RRRPVPR
+10 
-17 VLTWGGG
+17 
-24 PAPAR
+24 
-29 ARSAPSLPVGIP
+29 
-41 RRRPAQP
+41 Q
-48 GPAVGCAPA
+48 
-57 RRRRP
+57 
-62 RRPGMAAVLE
+62 E
-72 LLLSEEVAV
+72 N
-81 GAVLRWLRRAPGQRP
+81 
-96 AEDSHI
+96 HI
-102 YDKLVSLSLLQK
+102 HDKLVSLSLLQK

-145 KAHKSQRTGP
+145 KAHGGQRTGS

-175 VTSCATDT
+175 
-183 SFSPAAA
+183 A
-190 SSGSSSFSESNL
+190 S
-202 SSPCSDFPS
+202 
-211 VVSSSSPS
+211 
-219 FGYSPVLTHSEK
+219 
-231 RSAQKANL
+231 L
-239 GSFLTAAPEA
+239 GSFLTATPEA
-249 LPARRGRR
+249 LPVRRGRR
-257 KGSSSLSASGRQVA
+257 KGNSSLSASGRQVA
-271 RDLGRSVAE
+271 RDLGRSLAE
-280 EEDGKSESASWSGGR
+280 EEDGKNDSVSWSGGR
-295 RKRSEVPLVTAR
+295 RKRSEVPLVSAR
-307 SLPSQLNLNNLE
+307 SPPSQLNLNNLE
-319 EFPPMGTASGWTNK
+319 EFPPMGAASGWTNK

-356 CFTSTPVSQSP
+356 CFTSTPVSQPP
-367 AARFSAGSSPEAFN
+367 AARFSSGSSLEAFTA
-381 IVQEG
+381 VQEG
-386 NQTSVLSSSLQE
+386 NLTSVISNSLQE
-398 EREMLKKERCKLL
+398 EREMLKKER
-411 YQASSAGISPDPGTP
+411 YRISLDPGTP
-426 TKPAY
+426 TKPSY
-431 TRSASLP
+431 TRSVSLP
-438 AESHLVTCADPAK
+438 AESHLVTCANPTK

-489 SKGTSAS
+489 SKGTST
-496 EEEESDLEVNEGSK
+496 EEDGDSDLEVDERN
-510 DASGRQHFRSVHNC
+510 ASGRQHFRSVHNC

-543 KGTLKFLAEN
+543 KGMLKLLAEN
-553 ERIACFSPTLHER
+553 ERIASFSPTLHER
-566 LKQAYENS
+566 LRQAYESS

-621 REWEDNHEKPGWDFE
+621 REWEDNHEKTGWDFE
-636 RVLGSKIRAMMAH
+636 RVLGNKIRSMMAH

-664 KQLTQMCKDP
+664 KQLIQMCKGP
-674 IGGGVSWGD
+674 IGGGASWGD

-690 NMLGPDNLSRLKRLQ
+690 NMLGSDNLSRLKRLQ
-705 ERFVVPQSI
+705 ERFIVPQSI

-744 HLVDSLCLK
+744 HLMDSLCLK
-753 ILELDGLTLVEHEH
+753 ILELNGLTLVENEH
-767 SDGETDMDE
+767 SDGEADMDE

-810 PTRDLQDTAVALRN
+810 PTRDLQDSAVALRN
-824 QTLPVLDILK
+824 QTLPVLDVLK
-834 LLRRSIQNQ
+834 LLRQSIRDQRSI
-843 RSVLTIPWIV
+843 LTIPWIV
-853 EFLSLV
+853 EYLSLV
-859 DHVAPFLDYYRK
+859 DHIAPFLDYYRK
-871 VFCLLLQI
+871 VFCLLLQV
-879 YRLMILSEEKEMSFL
+879 YRLMVLSEDKDISFL

-913 EELFFATD
+913 EELFFTAD

-926 LVMDTVTSAQALD
+926 LMLDTVTSAQALD

-968 GSGVKNGGFMRKI
+968 GSGAKNGGFVRKI
-981 TPTAAETLAPK
+981 TPTAAESLAPK
-992 TSITQRKLQVELE
+992 ASVTQRKLQVELE

-1059 ANHDKLLEEVCSHL
+1059 ANHDKLLEEVCAHL
-1073 YDEGA
+1073 YEEGA

-1139 VKATFNKMLKVPGL
+1139 VKATFNRMLKVPGL
-1153 PLPNEDAQEL
+1153 PLPGEDALEL
-1163 RRDCSPGCLHRA
+1163 RRDCPPGCQHCA

-1200 VIDPGWLECL
+1200 VIDYVWLECL

-1233 KCTVELASLLVSG
+1233 KCTVELASLLVSDR
-1246 HVPLS
+1246 VPLNVR
-1251 HGIKPPE
+1251 IKSPE

-1267 NNPTCDL
+1267 SNPTYGL

-1289 VPVQLMFSR
+1289 VPVQLIFSK
-1298 KNIGYLAEAKQ
+1298 KNIGYLGEVRQ
-1309 QEWDLF
+1309 REWDLF
-1315 HFILRGLV
+1315 LFLLHGLV
-1323 ECDLM
+1323 EHELM
-1328 KTSEIESCLR
+1328 RTSEIESCLH

-1349 LKALE
+1349 LRELE
-1354 SISGLFLSEHLVEEP
+1354 MLSRVFISEHHREET
-1369 RSNPCDLTRQSL
+1369 RTNPCELTRQSL
-1381 ATDSGQTRDQVKW
+1381 GT
-1394 TSSSVKQRDCF
+1394 
-1405 LVTGSSLNLM
+1405 VTAQS

>member
-1 MRGKDARGR
+1 M
-10 RRRPVPR
+10 
-17 VLTWGGG
+17 LC
-24 PAPAR
+24 
-29 ARSAPSLPVGIP
+29 SLSL
-41 RRRPAQP
+41 Q
-48 GPAVGCAPA
+48 
-57 RRRRP
+57 
-62 RRPGMAAVLE
+62 E
-72 LLLSEEVAV
+72 N
-81 GAVLRWLRRAPGQRP
+81 
-96 AEDSHI
+96 HI
-102 YDKLVSLSLLQK
+102 HDKLVSLSLLQK

-145 KAHKSQRTGP
+145 KAHGSQRTGS
-155 ERRAGHATS
+155 ERRAGHTTS
-164 SRVQLFSQRTS
+164 TRVQLFSQRTS
-175 VTSCATDT
+175 ATTCTTDT

-190 SSGSSSFSESNL
+190 SSSSSSFSGSNL
-202 SSPCSDFPS
+202 SSPCGDFPS

-219 FGYSPVLTHSEK
+219 FGYSPVLNPGER
-231 RSAQKANL
+231 RSSQKASL
-239 GSFLTAAPEA
+239 GSFLTATPEA

-271 RDLGRSVAE
+271 RDLGRSLAE
-280 EEDGKSESASWSGGR
+280 EEDGKNDSVSWSGGR
-295 RKRSEVPLVTAR
+295 RKRSEVPLVSAR
-307 SLPSQLNLNNLE
+307 SPPSQLNLNNLE
-319 EFPPMGTASGWTNK
+319 EFPPMGAASGWTNK

-356 CFTSTPVSQSP
+356 CFTSTPVSQPP
-367 AARFSAGSSPEAFN
+367 AARISCGSSPEAFTA
-381 IVQEG
+381 VQEG
-386 NQTSVLSSSLQE
+386 NLTSVISNSLQE

-411 YQASSAGISPDPGTP
+411 HQASSPAGISLDPGTP
-426 TKPAY
+426 TKPSY

-438 AESHLVTCADPAK
+438 AESHLVTCANPAK
-451 VSCKKQLECLAQL
+451 VSCKKQLECLAEL

-489 SKGTSAS
+489 SKGTSTA
-496 EEEESDLEVNEGSK
+496 EDGDSDLEVNERSK
-510 DASGRQHFRSVHNC
+510 EASGRQHFRNVHNC

-536 EIISHLE
+536 EIISRLE
-543 KGTLKFLAEN
+543 KGTLKLLAEN
-553 ERIACFSPTLHER
+553 ERIASFSPTLHER
-566 LKQAYENS
+566 LRQAYESS

-621 REWEDNHEKPGWDFE
+621 REWEDNHEKTGWDFE
-636 RVLGSKIRAMMAH
+636 RVLGNKIRSMMAH

-664 KQLTQMCKDP
+664 KQLIQMCKGP
-674 IGGGVSWGD
+674 IGGGASWGD

-690 NMLGPDNLSRLKRLQ
+690 NMLGSDNLSRLKRLQ
-705 ERFVVPQSI
+705 ERFIVPQSI

-744 HLVDSLCLK
+744 HLMDSLCLK
-753 ILELDGLTLVEHEH
+753 ILELNGLTLVEHEH
-767 SDGETDMDE
+767 SDGEADMDE

-810 PTRDLQDTAVALRN
+810 PTRDLQDSAVALRN
-824 QTLPVLDILK
+824 QTLPVLDVLK
-834 LLRRSIQNQ
+834 LLRQSIRDQRSI
-843 RSVLTIPWIV
+843 LTIPWIV
-853 EFLSLV
+853 EYLSLV
-859 DHVAPFLDYYRK
+859 DHIAPFLDYYRK
-871 VFCLLLQI
+871 VFCLLLQV
-879 YRLMILSEEKEMSFL
+879 YRLMVLSEDKEISFL

-913 EELFFATD
+913 EELFFTTD

-926 LVMDTVTSAQALD
+926 LMLDTVTSAQALD

-968 GSGVKNGGFMRKI
+968 GSGAKNGGFIRKI
-981 TPTAAETLAPK
+981 TPTAAESLAPK
-992 TSITQRKLQVELE
+992 ASVTQRKLQVELE

-1059 ANHDKLLEEVCSHL
+1059 ANQDKLLEEVCAHL
-1073 YDEGA
+1073 YEEGA

-1139 VKATFNKMLKVPGL
+1139 VKATFNRMLKVPGL
-1153 PLPNEDAQEL
+1153 PLPGEDALEL
-1163 RRDCSPGCLHRA
+1163 RRGCPPGCQHCV
-1175 PFPSQIINEIKDV
+1175 PFPSQIINEI
-1188 LCVAVGPRDEGE
+1188 
-1200 VIDPGWLECL
+1200 
-1210 LGRLSQTLRCRKFMC
+1210 KFMC

-1233 KCTVELASLLVSG
+1233 KCSVELASLLVSDR
-1246 HVPLS
+1246 VPLNLR
-1251 HGIKPPE
+1251 IKSPE

-1267 NNPTCDL
+1267 KNPTCGL

-1289 VPVQLMFSR
+1289 VPVQLIFSK
-1298 KNIGYLAEAKQ
+1298 KNMGYLAEVKQ
-1309 QEWDLF
+1309 REWDLF
-1315 HFILRGLV
+1315 LFMLRGLV
-1323 ECDLM
+1323 EHGLM
-1328 KTSEIESCLR
+1328 RTGEIESCLK
-1338 SLEEL
+1338 SLQEL

-1349 LKALE
+1349 LKELE
-1354 SISGLFLSEHLVEEP
+1354 MLSRVFVSEHRVEETRTSP
-1369 RSNPCDLTRQSL
+1369 CEVTRRSLGTVTAQS
-1381 ATDSGQTRDQVKW
+1381 
-1394 TSSSVKQRDCF
+1394 
-1405 LVTGSSLNLM
+1405 

>member
-1 MRGKDARGR
+1 
-10 RRRPVPR
+10 
-17 VLTWGGG
+17 
-24 PAPAR
+24 
-29 ARSAPSLPVGIP
+29 
-41 RRRPAQP
+41 
-48 GPAVGCAPA
+48 
-57 RRRRP
+57 
-62 RRPGMAAVLE
+62 MAAVLE

-81 GAVLRWLRRAPGQRP
+81 GAVVRWLRRAPGQRP
-96 AEDSHI
+96 PEENHI
-102 YDKLVSLSLLQK
+102 HDKLVSLSLLQK

-145 KAHKSQRTGP
+145 KAHRSQRTGP

-164 SRVQLFSQRTS
+164 SRVQLFSQRTP
-175 VTSCATDT
+175 VTSCTTDT

-190 SSGSSSFSESNL
+190 SSGSSSFSGSNL

-257 KGSSSLSASGRQVA
+257 KGSSSVSASGRQVA
-271 RDLGRSVAE
+271 RDLGRSLAE
-280 EEDGKSESASWSGGR
+280 EEDGKNESASWSGGR
-295 RKRSEVPLVTAR
+295 RKRNEVPLVTAR
-307 SLPSQLNLNNLE
+307 SPPSQLNLNNLE

-367 AARFSAGSSPEAFN
+367 AARFLSGSSPEAFTT
-381 IVQEG
+381 VQEG
-386 NQTSVLSSSLQE
+386 NSTSVISSSLQE

-411 YQASSAGISPDPGTP
+411 HQASSPAGISPDPGTP
-426 TKPAY
+426 TKPTY
-431 TRSASLP
+431 TRSANLP

-496 EEEESDLEVNEGSK
+496 EEEESDLEVSEGSE

-553 ERIACFSPTLHER
+553 ERIASFSPTLHER
-566 LKQAYENS
+566 LKQAYESS

-589 SFQPETDNRSNFPSD
+589 SFQPETDNRSNFPTD

-674 IGGGVSWGD
+674 IGGGASWGD

-767 SDGETDMDE
+767 SDGEADMDE

-834 LLRRSIQNQ
+834 LLRRSIRNQ

-859 DHVAPFLDYYRK
+859 DHIAPFLDYYRK

-879 YRLMILSEEKEMSFL
+879 YRLMVLSEDKEMSFL

-968 GSGVKNGGFMRKI
+968 GSGVKNGGFIRKI
-981 TPTAAETLAPK
+981 TPTAAESLAPK
-992 TSITQRKLQVELE
+992 TSITQQKLQVELE

-1059 ANHDKLLEEVCSHL
+1059 ANHDKLLEEVCAHL

-1078 QALIKG
+1078 QALNKG

-1139 VKATFNKMLKVPGL
+1139 VKATLNRMLKVPAL
-1153 PLPNEDAQEL
+1153 PLPHEDAREL
-1163 RRDCSPGCLHRA
+1163 RKDCSPGCLHRA

-1246 HVPLS
+1246 RVPLS
-1251 HGIKPPE
+1251 LGIKPPE

-1267 NNPTCDL
+1267 NNPTYDL

-1298 KNIGYLAEAKQ
+1298 KNIGYLVEVKQ

-1328 KTSEIESCLR
+1328 QTSEIESCLR

-1354 SISGLFLSEHLVEEP
+1354 SVSSLFLSEHLIEEP
-1369 RSNPCDLTRQSL
+1369 RSNPCDLTRHSL
-1381 ATDSGQTRDQVKW
+1381 ATDRGQTRNQVEW
-1394 TSSSVKQRDCF
+1394 TSPFVKQGDCF
-1405 LVTGSSLNLM
+1405 LVTGSSLN

>member
-1 MRGKDARGR
+1 
-10 RRRPVPR
+10 
-17 VLTWGGG
+17 
-24 PAPAR
+24 
-29 ARSAPSLPVGIP
+29 
-41 RRRPAQP
+41 
-48 GPAVGCAPA
+48 
-57 RRRRP
+57 
-62 RRPGMAAVLE
+62 MAAVLE
-72 LLLSEEVAV
+72 LLLREEVAV
-81 GAVLRWLRRAPGQRP
+81 GAVLRWLRQGPGHRP
-96 AEDSHI
+96 AEENHI
-102 YDKLVSLSLLQK
+102 HDKLVSLSLLQK

-145 KAHKSQRTGP
+145 KAHGSQRTGS
-155 ERRAGHATS
+155 ERRAGHAAS

-175 VTSCATDT
+175 
-183 SFSPAAA
+183 A
-190 SSGSSSFSESNL
+190 S
-202 SSPCSDFPS
+202 
-211 VVSSSSPS
+211 
-219 FGYSPVLTHSEK
+219 
-231 RSAQKANL
+231 L
-239 GSFLTAAPEA
+239 GSFLTATPEA

-257 KGSSSLSASGRQVA
+257 KGGSAVSASGRQVP
-271 RDLGRSVAE
+271 RDLGRSLAE
-280 EEDGKSESASWSGGR
+280 EEDGRNDSSSWSGGR
-295 RKRSEVPLVTAR
+295 RKRSEVPLDSAR
-307 SLPSQLNLNNLE
+307 SPPSQLNLNNLE
-319 EFPPMGTASGWTNK
+319 EFPPMGAASGWTNK

-344 VSAERPLSKPKM
+344 VSAERPLSKPKT

-367 AARFSAGSSPEAFN
+367 TARFSSGSSLEAFST
-381 IVQEG
+381 VQEG
-386 NQTSVLSSSLQE
+386 NLTSAISSSLQE
-398 EREMLKKERCKLL
+398 EREMLKKER
-411 YQASSAGISPDPGTP
+411 YGISLDPGTP
-426 TKPAY
+426 TKPSY

-451 VSCKKQLECLAQL
+451 VSSKKQLECLAQL

-489 SKGTSAS
+489 SKGTSTAE
-496 EEEESDLEVNEGSK
+496 EEEESDLEVNEGN
-510 DASGRQHFRSVHNC
+510 ASGRQHFRSVHNC

-553 ERIACFSPTLHER
+553 ERIASFSPTLHER
-566 LKQAYENS
+566 LKQAYESS

-621 REWEDNHEKPGWDFE
+621 REWEDNHEKTGWDFE
-636 RVLGSKIRAMMAH
+636 RVLGNKIRAMMAH

-664 KQLTQMCKDP
+664 KQLIQMCKGP
-674 IGGGVSWGD
+674 VGGGASWGD

-767 SDGETDMDE
+767 SDGEADMDE

-810 PTRDLQDTAVALRN
+810 PTRDLQDSAVALRN
-824 QTLPVLDILK
+824 QTLPVLDVLK
-834 LLRRSIQNQ
+834 LLRRSIRDH
-843 RSVLTIPWIV
+843 RSILTVPWIV
-853 EFLSLV
+853 EFLSLA
-859 DHVAPFLDYYRK
+859 DHIAPFLDYYRK
-871 VFCLLLQI
+871 VFCLLLQV
-879 YRLMILSEEKEMSFL
+879 YRLMVLSEDKEMSFL

-926 LVMDTVTSAQALD
+926 VMVDTVTSAQALD

-968 GSGVKNGGFMRKI
+968 GSGAKNGGFIRKI
-981 TPTAAETLAPK
+981 TPTAAESLAPK
-992 TSITQRKLQVELE
+992 ASVTQRKLQVELE

-1059 ANHDKLLEEVCSHL
+1059 ANHDKLLEEVCAHL
-1073 YDEGA
+1073 YEEGA

-1108 LSSAEDI
+1108 LNSAEDI

-1127 LSANIAALIKRE
+1127 LSANITALIKRE
-1139 VKATFNKMLKVPGL
+1139 VKATFNRMLKVPGL
-1153 PLPNEDAQEL
+1153 PLPSEEALEL
-1163 RRDCSPGCLHRA
+1163 RRDCPPGCQHRA

-1188 LCVAVGPRDEGE
+1188 LCVAVGPRDEDE
-1200 VIDPGWLECL
+1200 VIDHDWLESL

-1233 KCTVELASLLVSG
+1233 KCTVELASLLVSDR
-1246 HVPLS
+1246 VPLS
-1251 HGIKPPE
+1251 VGIKPQE

-1267 NNPTCDL
+1267 NNPTYGL
-1274 LKLLLSVWKEDFGTP
+1274 LKLLLSVWKEDFGMP

-1298 KNIGYLAEAKQ
+1298 KNIGYLSEVKQ
-1309 QEWDLF
+1309 REWDLF
-1315 HFILRGLV
+1315 LFMLHGLV
-1323 ECDLM
+1323 EHDLM
-1328 KTSEIESCLR
+1328 RTSEIESCLR
-1338 SLEEL
+1338 SLGEL

-1349 LKALE
+1349 LKELE
-1354 SISGLFLSEHLVEEP
+1354 MLSRVFTSEHHIEEP
-1369 RSNPCDLTRQSL
+1369 RTNPRELTRQSL
-1381 ATDSGQTRDQVKW
+1381 GT
-1394 TSSSVKQRDCF
+1394 
-1405 LVTGSSLNLM
+1405 VTAQS

>member
-1 MRGKDARGR
+1 
-10 RRRPVPR
+10 
-17 VLTWGGG
+17 
-24 PAPAR
+24 
-29 ARSAPSLPVGIP
+29 
-41 RRRPAQP
+41 
-48 GPAVGCAPA
+48 
-57 RRRRP
+57 
-62 RRPGMAAVLE
+62 E
-72 LLLSEEVAV
+72 N
-81 GAVLRWLRRAPGQRP
+81 
-96 AEDSHI
+96 HI
-102 YDKLVSLSLLQK
+102 HDKLVSLSLLQK

-135 PSTPAKTPNS
+135 PPTPAKTPNS
-145 KAHKSQRTGP
+145 KARGSQRTGS

-175 VTSCATDT
+175 
-183 SFSPAAA
+183 A
-190 SSGSSSFSESNL
+190 S
-202 SSPCSDFPS
+202 
-211 VVSSSSPS
+211 
-219 FGYSPVLTHSEK
+219 
-231 RSAQKANL
+231 L
-239 GSFLTAAPEA
+239 GSFLAATPEA
-249 LPARRGRR
+249 LPVRRGRR
-257 KGSSSLSASGRQVA
+257 KGSSSAGASGRQVA
-271 RDLGRSVAE
+271 RDLGRSLAE
-280 EEDGKSESASWSGGR
+280 EEDGKSDGGSWSGGR
-295 RKRSEVPLVTAR
+295 RKRSEVPLVSAR
-307 SLPSQLNLNNLE
+307 SPPSQLNLNNLE
-319 EFPPMGTASGWTNK
+319 EFPPMGAASGWTNK

-344 VSAERPLSKPKM
+344 VSAERPLSKPKT
-356 CFTSTPVSQSP
+356 CFTSTPVSRSP
-367 AARFSAGSSPEAFN
+367 ASSLEAFAA
-381 IVQEG
+381 VQEG
-386 NQTSVLSSSLQE
+386 HLSSVMSNSLQE
-398 EREMLKKERCKLL
+398 EREMLKKER
-411 YQASSAGISPDPGTP
+411 YRISFDPCTP
-426 TKPAY
+426 AKPSY

-438 AESHLVTCADPAK
+438 AESHLVTCANPAK

-489 SKGTSAS
+489 SKGTSTAEDGDSDPEIS
-496 EEEESDLEVNEGSK
+496 ERNRDV
-510 DASGRQHFRSVHNC
+510 SGRQHFESVHNC

-543 KGTLKFLAEN
+543 KGMLKLLAEN
-553 ERIACFSPTLHER
+553 ERIASFSPTLHKR
-566 LKQAYENS
+566 LRQAYESS

-621 REWEDNHEKPGWDFE
+621 REWEDNNEKTGWDFE
-636 RVLGSKIRAMMAH
+636 RVLGNKIRAMMVH

-664 KQLTQMCKDP
+664 KQLIQMCKGP
-674 IGGGVSWGD
+674 IGGGASWGD

-690 NMLGPDNLSRLKRLQ
+690 NMLGSDNLSRLKRLQ
-705 ERFVVPQSI
+705 ERFIVSQSI

-744 HLVDSLCLK
+744 HLMDCLCLK
-753 ILELDGLTLVEHEH
+753 ILELNGLTLVEHEH
-767 SDGETDMDE
+767 SDGEADMEE
-776 QDEKKRFTVVL
+776 QDEKKRFTVAL

-802 LPYRTVEQ
+802 LPYRTAEQ
-810 PTRDLQDTAVALRN
+810 PTGDLQDSALALRN

-834 LLRRSIQNQ
+834 LLRQSIRDQRSI
-843 RSVLTIPWIV
+843 LTIPWIV
-853 EFLSLV
+853 EYLSLV

-871 VFCLLLQI
+871 VFSLLLQV
-879 YRLMILSEEKEMSFL
+879 YRLMVLSEDKEMSFL

-913 EELFFATD
+913 EELFFTADDT
-921 VRQEG
+921 QERF
-926 LVMDTVTSAQALD
+926 VMDAVTSAQALD
-939 SVPLVDQQ
+939 FVPLVDQQ

-968 GSGVKNGGFMRKI
+968 GSGGKNGGFMRKI
-981 TPTAAETLAPK
+981 TPTAAESLAPK
-992 TSITQRKLQVELE
+992 ASVTQRKLQVDLE

-1046 AEVMLQDKVKEED
+1046 AEAMLQDKVKEED
-1059 ANHDKLLEEVCSHL
+1059 VNNDKLLEEVCTHL
-1073 YDEGA
+1073 YEEGA

-1108 LSSAEDI
+1108 LSSAENI

-1121 EKACGW
+1121 ERACGW

-1139 VKATFNKMLKVPGL
+1139 VKATFNRMLKVPGF
-1153 PLPNEDAQEL
+1153 PLPGEDALEL
-1163 RRDCSPGCLHRA
+1163 RRDCPPGCQHCA

-1188 LCVAVGPRDEGE
+1188 LCVAVGPREEGE
-1200 VIDPGWLECL
+1200 VVDCVWLECL
-1210 LGRLSQTLRCRKFMC
+1210 LGRLSQTLRCRKFVC

-1233 KCTVELASLLVSG
+1233 KCTVELASLLVSDR
-1246 HVPLS
+1246 VPLS
-1251 HGIKPPE
+1251 LGIKSPE
-1258 KSSERLRVK
+1258 KSPERLPVK
-1267 NNPTCDL
+1267 SNPTYGL
-1274 LKLLLSVWKEDFGTP
+1274 LKLLFSIWKEDFGTS
-1289 VPVQLMFSR
+1289 VPVQLIFSK
-1298 KNIGYLAEAKQ
+1298 KNMGYLAEAKQ
-1309 QEWDLF
+1309 REWDLF
-1315 HFILRGLV
+1315 LFLLHGLI
-1323 ECDLM
+1323 EHELM
-1328 KTSEIESCLR
+1328 RTSEIQSCLHI
-1338 SLEEL
+1338 LEEL

-1349 LKALE
+1349 VKDLKRL
-1354 SISGLFLSEHLVEEP
+1354 SRVFVSEHQMEEH
-1369 RSNPCDLTRQSL
+1369 RTNPCELTRQSL
-1381 ATDSGQTRDQVKW
+1381 ATMTTQS
-1394 TSSSVKQRDCF
+1394 
-1405 LVTGSSLNLM
+1405 

>member
-1 MRGKDARGR
+1 
-10 RRRPVPR
+10 
-17 VLTWGGG
+17 
-24 PAPAR
+24 
-29 ARSAPSLPVGIP
+29 
-41 RRRPAQP
+41 
-48 GPAVGCAPA
+48 
-57 RRRRP
+57 
-62 RRPGMAAVLE
+62 MAAVLE
-72 LLLSEEVAV
+72 LLLQEEVPVSAV
-81 GAVLRWLRRAPGQRP
+81 VRWLRHGPGHRP
-96 AEDSHI
+96 AEENHI
-102 YDKLVSLSLLQK
+102 HDKLVSLSLLQK

-135 PSTPAKTPNS
+135 PPTPAKTPNS
-145 KAHKSQRTGP
+145 KAHGSHRTGS

-175 VTSCATDT
+175 VTACTTDT

-190 SSGSSSFSESNL
+190 SSGSSSFSGSNL
-202 SSPCSDFPS
+202 SSPYGDFPS
-211 VVSSSSPS
+211 VVSSGSPS
-219 FGYSPVLTHSEK
+219 FGHSPVLHHGEK
-231 RSAQKANL
+231 RSSQKASL
-239 GSFLTAAPEA
+239 GSFLTATPEA
-249 LPARRGRR
+249 LPVRRGRR
-257 KGSSSLSASGRQVA
+257 KGSSSVGASGRQVA
-271 RDLGRSVAE
+271 RDLGRSLAE
-280 EEDGKSESASWSGGR
+280 EEDGKSDSGSWSGGR
-295 RKRSEVPLVTAR
+295 RKRSEVPLVSAR
-307 SLPSQLNLNNLE
+307 SPPSQLNLNNLE
-319 EFPPMGTASGWTNK
+319 EFPPMGAASGWTNK

-344 VSAERPLSKPKM
+344 VSAERPLSKPKT
-356 CFTSTPVSQSP
+356 CFTSTPVSRSP
-367 AARFSAGSSPEAFN
+367 ASSLEAFAA
-381 IVQEG
+381 VQEG
-386 NQTSVLSSSLQE
+386 NLSSVISNSLQE

-411 YQASSAGISPDPGTP
+411 HQASSPAGISFDPCTP
-426 TKPAY
+426 TKPSY

-438 AESHLVTCADPAK
+438 AESHLVTCANPAK

-489 SKGTSAS
+489 SKGTSTAEDGDSDPEIS
-496 EEEESDLEVNEGSK
+496 ERNRDV
-510 DASGRQHFRSVHNC
+510 SGRQHFESVHNC

-536 EIISHLE
+536 EIISRLE
-543 KGTLKFLAEN
+543 KGMLKLLAEN
-553 ERIACFSPTLHER
+553 ERIASFSPTLHKR
-566 LKQAYENS
+566 LRQAYESS

-621 REWEDNHEKPGWDFE
+621 REWEDNNEKTGWDFE
-636 RVLGSKIRAMMAH
+636 RVLGNRIRAMMAH

-664 KQLTQMCKDP
+664 KQLIQMCKGP
-674 IGGGVSWGD
+674 IGGGASWGD

-690 NMLGPDNLSRLKRLQ
+690 NMLGSDNLSRLKRLQ

-744 HLVDSLCLK
+744 HLMDSLCLK
-753 ILELDGLTLVEHEH
+753 ILELNGLTLVEHEH
-767 SDGETDMDE
+767 GDGEADMEE
-776 QDEKKRFTVVL
+776 QDEKKRFAVAL

-802 LPYRTVEQ
+802 LPYRTAEQ
-810 PTRDLQDTAVALRN
+810 PTRDLQDSALALRN
-824 QTLPVLDILK
+824 QV
-834 LLRRSIQNQ
+834 
-843 RSVLTIPWIV
+843 
-853 EFLSLV
+853 
-859 DHVAPFLDYYRK
+859 
-871 VFCLLLQI
+871 
-879 YRLMILSEEKEMSFL
+879 YRLMVLSEDKEMSFL

-913 EELFFATD
+913 EELFFTAD
-921 VRQEG
+921 DRQEG
-926 LVMDTVTSAQALD
+926 FVMDTVPSAQALD
-939 SVPLVDQQ
+939 FVPLVDQQ

-968 GSGVKNGGFMRKI
+968 GSGGKNGGFMRKI
-981 TPTAAETLAPK
+981 TPTAAESLAPK
-992 TSITQRKLQVELE
+992 ASVTQRKLQVDLE

-1046 AEVMLQDKVKEED
+1046 AEAMLQDKVKEED
-1059 ANHDKLLEEVCSHL
+1059 VNHDKLLEEVCTHL
-1073 YDEGA
+1073 YEEGA

-1108 LSSAEDI
+1108 LGSAENI

-1121 EKACGW
+1121 ERACGW

-1139 VKATFNKMLKVPGL
+1139 VKATFNRMLKVPGF
-1153 PLPNEDAQEL
+1153 PLPGEDALEL
-1163 RRDCSPGCLHRA
+1163 RRDCPPGCQHCA

-1188 LCVAVGPRDEGE
+1188 LCVAVGPREEGE
-1200 VIDPGWLECL
+1200 VVDYMWLECL
-1210 LGRLSQTLRCRKFMC
+1210 LGRLSQTLRCRKFIC

-1233 KCTVELASLLVSG
+1233 KCTVELASLLVSDR
-1246 HVPLS
+1246 VPLS
-1251 HGIKPPE
+1251 LGIKSPE
-1258 KSSERLRVK
+1258 KSPERLRVK
-1267 NNPTCDL
+1267 NSPTYGL
-1274 LKLLLSVWKEDFGTP
+1274 LKLLFSIWKEDFGTP
-1289 VPVQLMFSR
+1289 VPVQLIFSK
-1298 KNIGYLAEAKQ
+1298 KNVGYLAEAKQ
-1309 QEWDLF
+1309 REWDLF
-1315 HFILRGLV
+1315 LYLLHGLI
-1323 ECDLM
+1323 EHELM
-1328 KTSEIESCLR
+1328 RTSEIQSCLQI
-1338 SLEEL
+1338 LEEL

-1349 LKALE
+1349 VKDLKRL
-1354 SISGLFLSEHLVEEP
+1354 SQVFVSEHQIEEH
-1369 RSNPCDLTRQSL
+1369 RTNPCELTRQSL
-1381 ATDSGQTRDQVKW
+1381 AT
-1394 TSSSVKQRDCF
+1394 
-1405 LVTGSSLNLM
+1405 VTTQS

>member
-1 MRGKDARGR
+1 N
-10 RRRPVPR
+10 
-17 VLTWGGG
+17 
-24 PAPAR
+24 
-29 ARSAPSLPVGIP
+29 
-41 RRRPAQP
+41 
-48 GPAVGCAPA
+48 
-57 RRRRP
+57 
-62 RRPGMAAVLE
+62 
-72 LLLSEEVAV
+72 
-81 GAVLRWLRRAPGQRP
+81 
-96 AEDSHI
+96 HI
-102 YDKLVSLSLLQK
+102 HDKLVSLSLLQK

-145 KAHKSQRTGP
+145 KAHGSQRTGS

-175 VTSCATDT
+175 
-183 SFSPAAA
+183 A
-190 SSGSSSFSESNL
+190 S
-202 SSPCSDFPS
+202 
-211 VVSSSSPS
+211 
-219 FGYSPVLTHSEK
+219 
-231 RSAQKANL
+231 L
-239 GSFLTAAPEA
+239 GSFLTATPEA
-249 LPARRGRR
+249 LPVRRGRR
-257 KGSSSLSASGRQVA
+257 KGNSSVGASGRQVA
-271 RDLGRSVAE
+271 RDLGRSLAE
-280 EEDGKSESASWSGGR
+280 EEDGKNDSVSWSGGR
-295 RKRSEVPLVTAR
+295 RKRSEVLLDSAR
-307 SLPSQLNLNNLE
+307 SPPSQLNLNNLE
-319 EFPPMGTASGWTNK
+319 EFPPMGAASGWTNK

-367 AARFSAGSSPEAFN
+367 AARLSSGSSLEAFTT
-381 IVQEG
+381 VQEG
-386 NQTSVLSSSLQE
+386 NLTSVISNSLQE
-398 EREMLKKERCKLL
+398 EREMLKKER
-411 YQASSAGISPDPGTP
+411 YRMSFDPGTP
-426 TKPAY
+426 TKPSY

-438 AESHLVTCADPAK
+438 AESHLVTCANPTK
-451 VSCKKQLECLAQL
+451 VSCKQQLECLAQL

-489 SKGTSAS
+489 SKGTSTA
-496 EEEESDLEVNEGSK
+496 EDGDSDLEINESK
-510 DASGRQHFRSVHNC
+510 MSGGQHFQSVHNC

-543 KGTLKFLAEN
+543 KGMLKLLAEN
-553 ERIACFSPTLHER
+553 ERIASFSPTLHKR
-566 LKQAYENS
+566 LRQAYESS

-621 REWEDNHEKPGWDFE
+621 REWEDNHEKTGWDFE
-636 RVLGSKIRAMMAH
+636 RVLGNKIRAMMAH

-664 KQLTQMCKDP
+664 KQLIQMCKGP
-674 IGGGVSWGD
+674 IGGGASWGD

-690 NMLGPDNLSRLKRLQ
+690 NMLGSDNLSRLKRLQ

-744 HLVDSLCLK
+744 HLMDSLCLK
-753 ILELDGLTLVEHEH
+753 ILELNGLTLVEHEH
-767 SDGETDMDE
+767 SDGEADMDE

-802 LPYRTVEQ
+802 LPYRTMEQ
-810 PTRDLQDTAVALRN
+810 PTRDLQDSALALRN
-824 QTLPVLDILK
+824 QTLPILDILK
-834 LLRRSIQNQ
+834 LLRQSVRDQRSI
-843 RSVLTIPWIV
+843 LTIPWIV
-853 EFLSLV
+853 EYLSLV
-859 DHVAPFLDYYRK
+859 DHIAPFLDYYRK
-871 VFCLLLQI
+871 VFGLLLQV
-879 YRLMILSEEKEMSFL
+879 YRLMVLSEDKKMSFL

-913 EELFFATD
+913 EELFFTTD
-921 VRQEG
+921 DRQERFM
-926 LVMDTVTSAQALD
+926 MDTVTSAQALD

-968 GSGVKNGGFMRKI
+968 GSGAKNGGFIRKI
-981 TPTAAETLAPK
+981 TPTAAESLAPK
-992 TSITQRKLQVELE
+992 ASVTQRKLQVELE
-1005 QAFFHNQPP
+1005 QAFFHNQPS

-1046 AEVMLQDKVKEED
+1046 AEAMLQDKVKED
-1059 ANHDKLLEEVCSHL
+1059 AASHDKLLEEVCTHL
-1073 YDEGA
+1073 YEEGA

-1108 LSSAEDI
+1108 LSSAENI

-1139 VKATFNKMLKVPGL
+1139 VKATFNRMLKVPGF
-1153 PLPNEDAQEL
+1153 PLPSEDALEL
-1163 RRDCSPGCLHRA
+1163 RRDCPPGCQHCA
-1175 PFPSQIINEIKDV
+1175 PFPSQVINEIKDV

-1200 VIDPGWLECL
+1200 VIDYVWLECL
-1210 LGRLSQTLRCRKFMC
+1210 LGRLSQTLQCRKFMC

-1233 KCTVELASLLVSG
+1233 KCTVELASLLVSDR
-1246 HVPLS
+1246 VPLS
-1251 HGIKPPE
+1251 LEIKSPE
-1258 KSSERLRVK
+1258 KSPERLHVK
-1267 NNPTCDL
+1267 NDPTYGL
-1274 LKLLLSVWKEDFGTP
+1274 LKLLFSVWKEDFGTP
-1289 VPVQLMFSR
+1289 VPVQLIFSK
-1298 KNIGYLAEAKQ
+1298 KNIGYLAEVKLR
-1309 QEWDLF
+1309 EGWDLF
-1315 HFILRGLV
+1315 LFLLRGLV
-1323 ECDLM
+1323 EHKLM
-1328 KTSEIESCLR
+1328 RTSEIVSCLH

-1349 LKALE
+1349 LKDLKML
-1354 SISGLFLSEHLVEEP
+1354 SRTFVSEHHTEEP
-1369 RSNPCDLTRQSL
+1369 RTNPCELTRRSLGTVTAQS
-1381 ATDSGQTRDQVKW
+1381 
-1394 TSSSVKQRDCF
+1394 
-1405 LVTGSSLNLM
+1405 

>member
-1 MRGKDARGR
+1 
-10 RRRPVPR
+10 
-17 VLTWGGG
+17 
-24 PAPAR
+24 
-29 ARSAPSLPVGIP
+29 
-41 RRRPAQP
+41 
-48 GPAVGCAPA
+48 
-57 RRRRP
+57 
-62 RRPGMAAVLE
+62 E
-72 LLLSEEVAV
+72 N
-81 GAVLRWLRRAPGQRP
+81 
-96 AEDSHI
+96 HI
-102 YDKLVSLSLLQK
+102 HDKLVSLSLLQK

-135 PSTPAKTPNS
+135 PPTPAKTPNS
-145 KAHKSQRTGP
+145 KAHGSQRTGS

-175 VTSCATDT
+175 R
-183 SFSPAAA
+183 A
-190 SSGSSSFSESNL
+190 S
-202 SSPCSDFPS
+202 
-211 VVSSSSPS
+211 
-219 FGYSPVLTHSEK
+219 
-231 RSAQKANL
+231 L
-239 GSFLTAAPEA
+239 GSFLTATPEA
-249 LPARRGRR
+249 LPVRRGRR
-257 KGSSSLSASGRQVA
+257 KGSASAGASGRQVA
-271 RDLGRSVAE
+271 RDLGRSLAE
-280 EEDGKSESASWSGGR
+280 EEDGKGDSASWIGGR
-295 RKRSEVPLVTAR
+295 RKRSEVPLVSAR
-307 SLPSQLNLNNLE
+307 SPPSQPDLNNLE
-319 EFPPMGTASGWTNK
+319 EFPPMGAASGWTNK

-344 VSAERPLSKPKM
+344 VSAERPLSKPKT
-356 CFTSTPVSQSP
+356 CFTSTPVSHSP
-367 AARFSAGSSPEAFN
+367 AARWAAGSSLEAFTA
-381 IVQEG
+381 VQEG
-386 NQTSVLSSSLQE
+386 NFSSMISNSLQE
-398 EREMLKKERCKLL
+398 EREMLKKER
-411 YQASSAGISPDPGTP
+411 YRISFDPGTP
-426 TKPAY
+426 TKPSY

-438 AESHLVTCADPAK
+438 AESHLVTCANPAK

-489 SKGTSAS
+489 SKGTSTAEDGDSDPEIS
-496 EEEESDLEVNEGSK
+496 ERNRDV
-510 DASGRQHFRSVHNC
+510 SGRQHFESVHNC
-524 VYFAVQVLDYQY
+524 VYFAVRVLDYQY

-543 KGTLKFLAEN
+543 KGMLKLLAEN
-553 ERIACFSPTLHER
+553 ERIASFSPTLHKR
-566 LKQAYENS
+566 LRQAYESS

-621 REWEDNHEKPGWDFE
+621 REWEDNHEKTGWDFD
-636 RVLGSKIRAMMAH
+636 RVLGNKIRAMMAH

-664 KQLTQMCKDP
+664 KQLIQMCKGP
-674 IGGGVSWGD
+674 IGGGASWGD

-690 NMLGPDNLSRLKRLQ
+690 NMLGSDNLSRLKRLQ

-744 HLVDSLCLK
+744 HLMDNLCLK
-753 ILELDGLTLVEHEH
+753 ILELNGLTLVEHEH
-767 SDGETDMDE
+767 SDGEADMEE
-776 QDEKKRFTVVL
+776 QDEKKRFTVAL

-792 LAKFLGFLVF
+792 LAKFLGFVVF
-802 LPYRTVEQ
+802 LPYRTAEQ
-810 PTRDLQDTAVALRN
+810 PTRDLQDSALVLRN

-834 LLRRSIQNQ
+834 LLRQSIRDQRSI
-843 RSVLTIPWIV
+843 LTIPWIV
-853 EFLSLV
+853 EYLSLV
-859 DHVAPFLDYYRK
+859 DHIAPFLDYYRK
-871 VFCLLLQI
+871 VFGLLLQV
-879 YRLMILSEEKEMSFL
+879 YRLMVLSEDKEMSFL

-913 EELFFATD
+913 EELFFTTD
-921 VRQEG
+921 DKQERFM
-926 LVMDTVTSAQALD
+926 LDTVTSAQALD
-939 SVPLVDQQ
+939 FVPLVDQQ

-954 YLGELR
+954 YLSELR

-968 GSGVKNGGFMRKI
+968 GSGGKNGGFIRKI
-981 TPTAAETLAPK
+981 TPTAAESLAPK
-992 TSITQRKLQVELE
+992 ASVTQRKLQVDLE

-1046 AEVMLQDKVKEED
+1046 AEAMLQDKVKEED
-1059 ANHDKLLEEVCSHL
+1059 VNHDKLLEEVCTHL
-1073 YDEGA
+1073 YEEGA

-1108 LSSAEDI
+1108 LSSAESI

-1121 EKACGW
+1121 ERACGW

-1139 VKATFNKMLKVPGL
+1139 VKATFNRMLKVPGF
-1153 PLPNEDAQEL
+1153 PLPGEDALEL
-1163 RRDCSPGCLHRA
+1163 RRDCPPGCQHCA

-1188 LCVAVGPRDEGE
+1188 LCVAVGPREEGE
-1200 VIDPGWLECL
+1200 VVDYMWLECL

-1246 HVPLS
+1246 RVPLS
-1251 HGIKPPE
+1251 LGIKSPE
-1258 KSSERLRVK
+1258 KNPERLRVK
-1267 NNPTCDL
+1267 NNPTCGL
-1274 LKLLLSVWKEDFGTP
+1274 LKLLFSIWKEDFGTC
-1289 VPVQLMFSR
+1289 VPVQLLFSK
-1298 KNIGYLAEAKQ
+1298 KNIGYLAEAEQ
-1309 QEWDLF
+1309 REWDLF
-1315 HFILRGLV
+1315 LFLLHGLI
-1323 ECDLM
+1323 EHELM
-1328 KTSEIESCLR
+1328 RPSEIQSCLHN
-1338 SLEEL
+1338 LEEL

-1349 LKALE
+1349 VKDLQR
-1354 SISGLFLSEHLVEEP
+1354 LSRVFVPELQIEEP
-1369 RSNPCDLTRQSL
+1369 RTNPCELTRQSL
-1381 ATDSGQTRDQVKW
+1381 AA
-1394 TSSSVKQRDCF
+1394 
-1405 LVTGSSLNLM
+1405 VTTQS

>member
-1 MRGKDARGR
+1 
-10 RRRPVPR
+10 
-17 VLTWGGG
+17 
-24 PAPAR
+24 
-29 ARSAPSLPVGIP
+29 
-41 RRRPAQP
+41 
-48 GPAVGCAPA
+48 
-57 RRRRP
+57 
-62 RRPGMAAVLE
+62 MAAVLE
-72 LLLSEEVAV
+72 LLLLEEVAV
-81 GAVLRWLRRAPGQRP
+81 SAVLRWLRHGPGS
-96 AEDSHI
+96 AEENHI
-102 YDKLVSLSLLQK
+102 HDKLISLSLLRK

-145 KAHKSQRTGP
+145 KAHRSQRTGS
-155 ERRAGHATS
+155 ERRAGHATG
-164 SRVQLFSQRTS
+164 SRVQLFPQRTS
-175 VTSCATDT
+175 VTTCTTDT
-183 SFSPAAA
+183 SFSCTVA
-190 SSGSSSFSESNL
+190 SSGSSSFSGSSL
-202 SSPCSDFPS
+202 SSPCSQFPS
-211 VVSSSSPS
+211 MVSSSSPS
-219 FGYSPVLTHSEK
+219 FDYSPVLNHGEK
-231 RSAQKANL
+231 RSSQKASL
-239 GSFLTAAPEA
+239 GSFLTATPEA

-257 KGSSSLSASGRQVA
+257 KGNSSVSASGRQVA
-271 RDLGRSVAE
+271 RDLGRSPAE
-280 EEDGKSESASWSGGR
+280 EEDGKNESVSWSGGR
-295 RKRSEVPLVTAR
+295 RKRSEVPVVSSR
-307 SLPSQLNLNNLE
+307 SPPSQLNLNNLE
-319 EFPPMGTASGWTNK
+319 EFPPMGAASGWTTK

-367 AARFSAGSSPEAFN
+367 AARFSSGSNLEAFTA
-381 IVQEG
+381 VQEG
-386 NQTSVLSSSLQE
+386 NLTSVISKSLQE

-411 YQASSAGISPDPGTP
+411 HQSSSPAGTSLDPGTP
-426 TKPAY
+426 PKLGY
-431 TRSASLP
+431 GRSVNLP
-438 AESHLVTCADPAK
+438 AESHLVTCANPTK

-489 SKGTSAS
+489 SKGTSAA
-496 EEEESDLEVNEGSK
+496 EDGDSDLEVNEGSK
-510 DASGRQHFRSVHNC
+510 DVSGRQHFRSVHNC

-536 EIISHLE
+536 EIISRLE
-543 KGTLKFLAEN
+543 KGTLKLLAEN
-553 ERIACFSPTLHER
+553 ERIASFSPTLHER
-566 LKQAYENS
+566 LKQAYESS

-621 REWEDNHEKPGWDFE
+621 REWEDNHEKTGWDFE
-636 RVLGSKIRAMMAH
+636 RVLGNKIRAMMAH

-664 KQLTQMCKDP
+664 KQLIQMCKGP
-674 IGGGVSWGD
+674 VGGGASCGD

-690 NMLGPDNLSRLKRLQ
+690 NMLGSDNLSRLKRLQ
-705 ERFVVPQSI
+705 ERFVVSQSI

-744 HLVDSLCLK
+744 HLMDSLCLK
-753 ILELDGLTLVEHEH
+753 ILELNGLTLVEHEH
-767 SDGETDMDE
+767 SDGEADMDE

-810 PTRDLQDTAVALRN
+810 PTRDLQDSAVALRN
-824 QTLPVLDILK
+824 QTLPVLDVLK
-834 LLRRSIQNQ
+834 LLRQSIRDQRSI
-843 RSVLTIPWIV
+843 LTIPWIV
-853 EFLSLV
+853 EYLSLV
-859 DHVAPFLDYYRK
+859 DHIAPFLDYYRK
-871 VFCLLLQI
+871 VFCLLLQV
-879 YRLMILSEEKEMSFL
+879 YRLMVLSEDKEMSFL

-913 EELFFATD
+913 EELFFTPD

-926 LVMDTVTSAQALD
+926 LMLDTVTSAQALD

-960 KLLASFVA
+960 KLLAFFVA
-968 GSGVKNGGFMRKI
+968 GSGAKNGGFMRKI
-981 TPTAAETLAPK
+981 TPTAAESLAPK
-992 TSITQRKLQVELE
+992 VSVTQRKLQVELE

-1046 AEVMLQDKVKEED
+1046 AEVMLQDQVKEED
-1059 ANHDKLLEEVCSHL
+1059 GNHDKLLEEVCTHL
-1073 YDEGA
+1073 YKEGA

-1108 LSSAEDI
+1108 LRSAEDI

-1127 LSANIAALIKRE
+1127 LSTNIAALIKRE
-1139 VKATFNKMLKVPGL
+1139 VKATFNRMLKVPGL
-1153 PLPNEDAQEL
+1153 PLPSEDALEL
-1163 RRDCSPGCLHRA
+1163 RKDCPPGCQHCA

-1200 VIDPGWLECL
+1200 VIDYAWLECL
-1210 LGRLSQTLRCRKFMC
+1210 LGRLSETLRCRKFMC

-1233 KCTVELASLLVSG
+1233 KCTVELASLLVSDS
-1246 HVPLS
+1246 VPLS
-1251 HGIKPPE
+1251 LGMKSLE
-1258 KSSERLRVK
+1258 KSSERLHIK
-1267 NNPTCDL
+1267 NNPIYGL

-1289 VPVQLMFSR
+1289 VPVELMFSK
-1298 KNIGYLAEAKQ
+1298 KNISYLAEVKQ
-1309 QEWDLF
+1309 REWSLF
-1315 HFILRGLV
+1315 LFMLRGLV
-1323 ECDLM
+1323 EHELM
-1328 KTSEIESCLR
+1328 RTNEIESCLH
-1338 SLEEL
+1338 SLEQL

-1349 LKALE
+1349 LKELE
-1354 SISGLFLSEHLVEEP
+1354 LLSRVFISEHHIEEP
-1369 RSNPCDLTRQSL
+1369 RIKPCDLTRQSL
-1381 ATDSGQTRDQVKW
+1381 GTMTAQS
-1394 TSSSVKQRDCF
+1394 
-1405 LVTGSSLNLM
+1405 

>member
-1 MRGKDARGR
+1 
-10 RRRPVPR
+10 
-17 VLTWGGG
+17 
-24 PAPAR
+24 
-29 ARSAPSLPVGIP
+29 
-41 RRRPAQP
+41 
-48 GPAVGCAPA
+48 
-57 RRRRP
+57 
-62 RRPGMAAVLE
+62 MAAVLE
-72 LLLSEEVAV
+72 LLLQEEVPVSAV
-81 GAVLRWLRRAPGQRP
+81 VRWLRHGPGHRP
-96 AEDSHI
+96 AEENHI
-102 YDKLVSLSLLQK
+102 HDKLVSLSLLQK

-135 PSTPAKTPNS
+135 PPTPAKTPNS
-145 KAHKSQRTGP
+145 KAHGSHRTGS

-175 VTSCATDT
+175 VTACTTDT

-190 SSGSSSFSESNL
+190 SSGSSSFSGSNL
-202 SSPCSDFPS
+202 SSPYGDFPS
-211 VVSSSSPS
+211 VVSSGSPS
-219 FGYSPVLTHSEK
+219 FGHSPVLHHGEK
-231 RSAQKANL
+231 RSSQKASL
-239 GSFLTAAPEA
+239 GSFLTATPEA
-249 LPARRGRR
+249 LPVRRGRR
-257 KGSSSLSASGRQVA
+257 KGSSSVGASGRQVA
-271 RDLGRSVAE
+271 RDLGRSLAE
-280 EEDGKSESASWSGGR
+280 EEDGKSDSGSWSGGR
-295 RKRSEVPLVTAR
+295 RKRSEVPLVSAR
-307 SLPSQLNLNNLE
+307 SPPSQLNLNNLE
-319 EFPPMGTASGWTNK
+319 EFPPMGAASGWTNK

-344 VSAERPLSKPKM
+344 VSAERPLSKPKT
-356 CFTSTPVSQSP
+356 CFTSTPVSRSP
-367 AARFSAGSSPEAFN
+367 ASSLEAFAA
-381 IVQEG
+381 VQEG
-386 NQTSVLSSSLQE
+386 NLSSVISNSLQE

-411 YQASSAGISPDPGTP
+411 HQASSPAGISFDPCTP
-426 TKPAY
+426 TKPSY

-438 AESHLVTCADPAK
+438 AESHLVTCANPAK

-489 SKGTSAS
+489 SKGTSTAEDGDSDPEIS
-496 EEEESDLEVNEGSK
+496 ERNRDV
-510 DASGRQHFRSVHNC
+510 SGRQHFESVHNC

-536 EIISHLE
+536 EIISRLE
-543 KGTLKFLAEN
+543 KGMLKLLAEN
-553 ERIACFSPTLHER
+553 ERIASFSPTLHKR
-566 LKQAYENS
+566 LRQAYESS

-621 REWEDNHEKPGWDFE
+621 REWEDNNEKTGWDFE
-636 RVLGSKIRAMMAH
+636 RVLGNRIRAMMAH

-664 KQLTQMCKDP
+664 KQLIQMCKGP
-674 IGGGVSWGD
+674 IGGGASWGD

-690 NMLGPDNLSRLKRLQ
+690 NMLGSDNLSRLKRLQ

-744 HLVDSLCLK
+744 HLMDSLCLK
-753 ILELDGLTLVEHEH
+753 ILELNGLTLVEHEH
-767 SDGETDMDE
+767 GDGEADMEE
-776 QDEKKRFTVVL
+776 QDEKKRFAVAL

-802 LPYRTVEQ
+802 LPYRTAEQ
-810 PTRDLQDTAVALRN
+810 PTRDLQDSALALRN

-834 LLRRSIQNQ
+834 LLRQSVRDQRSI
-843 RSVLTIPWIV
+843 LTIPWIV
-853 EFLSLV
+853 EYLSLV
-859 DHVAPFLDYYRK
+859 DHIAPFLDYYRK
-871 VFCLLLQI
+871 VFGLLLQV
-879 YRLMILSEEKEMSFL
+879 YRLMVLSEDKEMSFL

-901 VLGWLFQVPSVP
+901 VLGWLFQD
-913 EELFFATD
+913 F
-921 VRQEG
+921 
-926 LVMDTVTSAQALD
+926 
-939 SVPLVDQQ
+939 VPLVDQQ

-968 GSGVKNGGFMRKI
+968 GSGGKNGGFMRKI
-981 TPTAAETLAPK
+981 TPTAAESLAPK
-992 TSITQRKLQVELE
+992 ASVTQRKLQVDLE

-1046 AEVMLQDKVKEED
+1046 AEAMLQDKVKEED
-1059 ANHDKLLEEVCSHL
+1059 VNHDKLLEEVCTHL
-1073 YDEGA
+1073 YEEGA

-1108 LSSAEDI
+1108 LGSAENI

-1121 EKACGW
+1121 ERACGW

-1139 VKATFNKMLKVPGL
+1139 VKATFNRMLKVPGF
-1153 PLPNEDAQEL
+1153 PLPGEDALEL
-1163 RRDCSPGCLHRA
+1163 RRDCPPGCQHCA

-1188 LCVAVGPRDEGE
+1188 LCVAVGPREEGE
-1200 VIDPGWLECL
+1200 VVDYMWLECL
-1210 LGRLSQTLRCRKFMC
+1210 LGRLSQTLRCRKFIC

-1233 KCTVELASLLVSG
+1233 KCTVELASLLVSDR
-1246 HVPLS
+1246 VPLS
-1251 HGIKPPE
+1251 LGIKSPE
-1258 KSSERLRVK
+1258 KSPERLRVK
-1267 NNPTCDL
+1267 NSPTYGL
-1274 LKLLLSVWKEDFGTP
+1274 LKLLFSIWKEDFGTP
-1289 VPVQLMFSR
+1289 VPVQLIFSK
-1298 KNIGYLAEAKQ
+1298 KNVGYLAEAKQ
-1309 QEWDLF
+1309 REWDLF
-1315 HFILRGLV
+1315 LYLLHGLI
-1323 ECDLM
+1323 EHELM
-1328 KTSEIESCLR
+1328 RTSEIQSCLQI
-1338 SLEEL
+1338 LEEL

-1349 LKALE
+1349 VKDLKRL
-1354 SISGLFLSEHLVEEP
+1354 SQVFVSEHQIEEH
-1369 RSNPCDLTRQSL
+1369 RTNPCELTRQSL
-1381 ATDSGQTRDQVKW
+1381 AT
-1394 TSSSVKQRDCF
+1394 
-1405 LVTGSSLNLM
+1405 VTTQS

>member
-1 MRGKDARGR
+1 GLK
-10 RRRPVPR
+10 
-17 VLTWGGG
+17 
-24 PAPAR
+24 
-29 ARSAPSLPVGIP
+29 
-41 RRRPAQP
+41 
-48 GPAVGCAPA
+48 
-57 RRRRP
+57 
-62 RRPGMAAVLE
+62 VLE
-72 LLLSEEVAV
+72 QLLLQHPSVAA
-81 GAVLRWLRRAPGQRP
+81 GGIHRQIGDRSWQILDFSIRI
-96 AEDSHI
+96 SCFSIH
-102 YDKLVSLSLLQK
+102 LVSLSLLQK

-145 KAHKSQRTGP
+145 KASGSQRTGS
-155 ERRAGHATS
+155 ERRAGHK
-164 SRVQLFSQRTS
+164 
-175 VTSCATDT
+175 
-183 SFSPAAA
+183 A
-190 SSGSSSFSESNL
+190 S
-202 SSPCSDFPS
+202 
-211 VVSSSSPS
+211 
-219 FGYSPVLTHSEK
+219 
-231 RSAQKANL
+231 L
-239 GSFLTAAPEA
+239 GSFLTATPDA

-257 KGSSSLSASGRQVA
+257 KGGSSVGASGRQVA
-271 RDLGRSVAE
+271 RDLGRSLAE
-280 EEDGKSESASWSGGR
+280 EEDGKNDSASWSGGR
-295 RKRSEVPLVTAR
+295 RKRSEVPLVSAR
-307 SLPSQLNLNNLE
+307 SPPSQLNLNNLE
-319 EFPPMGTASGWTNK
+319 EFPPMGAASG
-333 SKPSR
+333 SAGCFYKPSR

-367 AARFSAGSSPEAFN
+367 AARFSSGTSLEAFTA
-381 IVQEG
+381 VQEG
-386 NQTSVLSSSLQE
+386 NLTSVISNSLQE

-411 YQASSAGISPDPGTP
+411 HQASSPAGISLDPGTP
-426 TKPAY
+426 TKPSY

-438 AESHLVTCADPAK
+438 AESHLVTCANPTK

-489 SKGTSAS
+489 SKGTSTA
-496 EEEESDLEVNEGSK
+496 EDGDSDLEDNERN
-510 DASGRQHFRSVHNC
+510 ASGRQHFRSVHNC

-536 EIISHLE
+536 EVISQLE
-543 KGTLKFLAEN
+543 KGMLKLLAEN
-553 ERIACFSPTLHER
+553 ERIASFSPTLHER
-566 LKQAYENS
+566 LRQAYESS

-621 REWEDNHEKPGWDFE
+621 REWEDNHEKSGWDFE
-636 RVLGSKIRAMMAH
+636 RVLGNKIRAMMAH

-664 KQLTQMCKDP
+664 KQLTQMCKGP
-674 IGGGVSWGD
+674 IGGGASWGD

-690 NMLGPDNLSRLKRLQ
+690 NMLGSDNLSRLKRLQ

-744 HLVDSLCLK
+744 HLMDSLCLK
-753 ILELDGLTLVEHEH
+753 ILELNGLTLVEHEH
-767 SDGETDMDE
+767 NDGEADMDE

-810 PTRDLQDTAVALRN
+810 PTRDLQDSAVALRN
-824 QTLPVLDILK
+824 QTLPVLDVLK
-834 LLRRSIQNQ
+834 LLRQSIRDQRSI
-843 RSVLTIPWIV
+843 LTIPWIV
-853 EFLSLV
+853 EYLSLV
-859 DHVAPFLDYYRK
+859 DHIAPFLDYYRK
-871 VFCLLLQI
+871 VFCLLLQV
-879 YRLMILSEEKEMSFL
+879 YRLMVLSEDKEMSFL

-901 VLGWLFQVPSVP
+901 VLGWLFQVGSCVLFCSCSVLSAFPS
-913 EELFFATD
+913 FSH
-921 VRQEG
+921 Q
-926 LVMDTVTSAQALD
+926 D

-968 GSGVKNGGFMRKI
+968 GNGAKNGGFIRKI
-981 TPTAAETLAPK
+981 TPTAAESLAPK
-992 TSITQRKLQVELE
+992 TSVTQRKLQVELE

-1059 ANHDKLLEEVCSHL
+1059 ANHDKLLEEVCTHL
-1073 YDEGA
+1073 YEEGA

-1108 LSSAEDI
+1108 LNSAEDI

-1139 VKATFNKMLKVPGL
+1139 VKATFSRMLKVPGL
-1153 PLPNEDAQEL
+1153 PLPGEDALES
-1163 RRDCSPGCLHRA
+1163 RRDCPPGCQHCA

-1188 LCVAVGPRDEGE
+1188 LCVAVGPRDEDE
-1200 VIDPGWLECL
+1200 VIDCLWLECL

-1233 KCTVELASLLVSG
+1233 KCTVELASLLVSDR
-1246 HVPLS
+1246 VPLNL
-1251 HGIKPPE
+1251 GIKPPE

-1267 NNPTCDL
+1267 NNPTYGL

-1289 VPVQLMFSR
+1289 VPVQLMFSK
-1298 KNIGYLAEAKQ
+1298 KNMGYLAEVQ
-1309 QEWDLF
+1309 HREWDLF
-1315 HFILRGLV
+1315 LFILNGLV
-1323 ECDLM
+1323 EHELM
-1328 KTSEIESCLR
+1328 RTGEVESCLR
-1338 SLEEL
+1338 SLREL
-1343 PWPSDF
+1343 PWPS
-1349 LKALE
+1349 
-1354 SISGLFLSEHLVEEP
+1354 V
-1369 RSNPCDLTRQSL
+1369 SN
-1381 ATDSGQTRDQVKW
+1381 
-1394 TSSSVKQRDCF
+1394 
-1405 LVTGSSLNLM
+1405 

>member
-1 MRGKDARGR
+1 
-10 RRRPVPR
+10 
-17 VLTWGGG
+17 
-24 PAPAR
+24 
-29 ARSAPSLPVGIP
+29 
-41 RRRPAQP
+41 
-48 GPAVGCAPA
+48 
-57 RRRRP
+57 
-62 RRPGMAAVLE
+62 E
-72 LLLSEEVAV
+72 N
-81 GAVLRWLRRAPGQRP
+81 
-96 AEDSHI
+96 HI
-102 YDKLVSLSLLQK
+102 HDKLVSLSLLQK

-145 KAHKSQRTGP
+145 KAHGSQRTGS
-155 ERRAGHATS
+155 ERRAGHPTS

-175 VTSCATDT
+175 
-183 SFSPAAA
+183 
-190 SSGSSSFSESNL
+190 
-202 SSPCSDFPS
+202 
-211 VVSSSSPS
+211 
-219 FGYSPVLTHSEK
+219 
-231 RSAQKANL
+231 L
-239 GSFLTAAPEA
+239 GSFLTAMPEA

-257 KGSSSLSASGRQVA
+257 KGNSSVSGSGRQVA
-271 RDLGRSVAE
+271 RDLGRSLAE
-280 EEDGKSESASWSGGR
+280 EEDGKNDNVSWSGGR
-295 RKRSEVPLVTAR
+295 RKRSEVPLVSAR
-307 SLPSQLNLNNLE
+307 SPPSQLNLNNLE
-319 EFPPMGTASGWTNK
+319 EFPPMGAASGWTNK

-367 AARFSAGSSPEAFN
+367 AARFSSGSSLEAFTT
-381 IVQEG
+381 VQEG
-386 NQTSVLSSSLQE
+386 NLTSVISNSLQE
-398 EREMLKKERCKLL
+398 EREMLKKER
-411 YQASSAGISPDPGTP
+411 YRISLDPGTP
-426 TKPAY
+426 TKPSY

-438 AESHLVTCADPAK
+438 AESHLVTCANPTK

-489 SKGTSAS
+489 SKGTSTA
-496 EEEESDLEVNEGSK
+496 EEGDSDLEVNERSK

-536 EIISHLE
+536 EIISRLE
-543 KGTLKFLAEN
+543 KGMLKLLAEN
-553 ERIACFSPTLHER
+553 ERIASFSPTLHER
-566 LKQAYENS
+566 LRQAYESS

-621 REWEDNHEKPGWDFE
+621 REWEDNHEKTGWDFE
-636 RVLGSKIRAMMAH
+636 RVLGNKIRAMMAH

-664 KQLTQMCKDP
+664 KQLIQMCKGP
-674 IGGGVSWGD
+674 IGGGASSGD

-690 NMLGPDNLSRLKRLQ
+690 NMLGSDNLSRLKRLQ

-744 HLVDSLCLK
+744 HLMDSLCLK

-767 SDGETDMDE
+767 SDGEADMDE

-810 PTRDLQDTAVALRN
+810 PTRDLQDSAVALRN
-824 QTLPVLDILK
+824 QTLPVLDVLK
-834 LLRRSIQNQ
+834 LLRQSIRDQRSI
-843 RSVLTIPWIV
+843 LTIPWIV
-853 EFLSLV
+853 EYLSLV
-859 DHVAPFLDYYRK
+859 DHIAPFLDYYRK
-871 VFCLLLQI
+871 VFCLLLQV
-879 YRLMILSEEKEMSFL
+879 YRLMVLSEDKEISFL

-913 EELFFATD
+913 EELFFTTD

-926 LVMDTVTSAQALD
+926 LMMDTVTSAQALD

-968 GSGVKNGGFMRKI
+968 GSGAKNGGFIRKI
-981 TPTAAETLAPK
+981 TPTAAESLAPK
-992 TSITQRKLQVELE
+992 ASVTQRKLQVELE

-1036 ATLVAELVQR
+1036 ASLVAELVQR

-1059 ANHDKLLEEVCSHL
+1059 ANHDKLLEEVCAHL
-1073 YDEGA
+1073 YEEGA

-1139 VKATFNKMLKVPGL
+1139 VKATFNRMLKVPGL
-1153 PLPNEDAQEL
+1153 PLPGEDALEL
-1163 RRDCSPGCLHRA
+1163 RRDCPPGCQHCA

-1200 VIDPGWLECL
+1200 VVDYVCLECL

-1233 KCTVELASLLVSG
+1233 KCTVELASLLVSDR
-1246 HVPLS
+1246 VPLS
-1251 HGIKPPE
+1251 LGIKSPQ

-1267 NNPTCDL
+1267 NNPTYGL
-1274 LKLLLSVWKEDFGTP
+1274 LKLLLSVWKEDFGAP
-1289 VPVQLMFSR
+1289 VPVQLMFSK
-1298 KNIGYLAEAKQ
+1298 KNIGYLAEVKQ
-1309 QEWDLF
+1309 REWDLF
-1315 HFILRGLV
+1315 LFVLRGLV
-1323 ECDLM
+1323 EHELM
-1328 KTSEIESCLR
+1328 RTSEIESCLH
-1338 SLEEL
+1338 SLREL

-1349 LKALE
+1349 LKELE
-1354 SISGLFLSEHLVEEP
+1354 MLSRVFISEHHIEEP
-1369 RSNPCDLTRQSL
+1369 RTNPCELTRQSL
-1381 ATDSGQTRDQVKW
+1381 GT
-1394 TSSSVKQRDCF
+1394 
-1405 LVTGSSLNLM
+1405 VTAQS

>member
-1 MRGKDARGR
+1 
-10 RRRPVPR
+10 
-17 VLTWGGG
+17 
-24 PAPAR
+24 
-29 ARSAPSLPVGIP
+29 
-41 RRRPAQP
+41 
-48 GPAVGCAPA
+48 
-57 RRRRP
+57 
-62 RRPGMAAVLE
+62 MAAVLE
-72 LLLSEEVAV
+72 LLLREEVAV
-81 GAVLRWLRRAPGQRP
+81 GAVLRWLRQGPGHRP
-96 AEDSHI
+96 AEVTG
-102 YDKLVSLSLLQK
+102 LVSLSLLQK

-145 KAHKSQRTGP
+145 KAHGSQRTGS
-155 ERRAGHATS
+155 ERRAGHRRS
-164 SRVQLFSQRTS
+164 S
-175 VTSCATDT
+175 
-183 SFSPAAA
+183 
-190 SSGSSSFSESNL
+190 
-202 SSPCSDFPS
+202 
-211 VVSSSSPS
+211 
-219 FGYSPVLTHSEK
+219 
-231 RSAQKANL
+231 QKASL
-239 GSFLTAAPEA
+239 GSFLTATPEA

-257 KGSSSLSASGRQVA
+257 KGGSAVSTSGRQVP
-271 RDLGRSVAE
+271 RDLGRSLAE
-280 EEDGKSESASWSGGR
+280 EEDGKNDSPSWSGGR
-295 RKRSEVPLVTAR
+295 RKRSEVPLVSAR
-307 SLPSQLNLNNLE
+307 SPPSQLNLNNLE
-319 EFPPMGTASGWTNK
+319 EFPPMGAASGWTNK

-344 VSAERPLSKPKM
+344 VSAERPLSKPKT

-367 AARFSAGSSPEAFN
+367 AARFSSGSNLEAFST
-381 IVQEG
+381 VQEG
-386 NQTSVLSSSLQE
+386 NLTSVISSSLQE
-398 EREMLKKERCKLL
+398 EREMLKKERYGLSMMVIGLL
-411 YQASSAGISPDPGTP
+411 ILNIHLYYLIF
-426 TKPAY
+426 
-431 TRSASLP
+431 SLP
-438 AESHLVTCADPAK
+438 
-451 VSCKKQLECLAQL
+451 
-464 YSSCIAENLVP
+464 ENLVP

-489 SKGTSAS
+489 SKGTSTAE
-496 EEEESDLEVNEGSK
+496 EEEESDLEVNERK
-510 DASGRQHFRSVHNC
+510 
-524 VYFAVQVLDYQY
+524 
-536 EIISHLE
+536 

-553 ERIACFSPTLHER
+553 ERIASFSPTLHER
-566 LKQAYENS
+566 LRQAYESS

-621 REWEDNHEKPGWDFE
+621 REWEDNHEKTGWDFE
-636 RVLGSKIRAMMAH
+636 RVLGNKIRAMMAH

-664 KQLTQMCKDP
+664 KQLIQMCKGP
-674 IGGGVSWGD
+674 VGGGASWGD

-767 SDGETDMDE
+767 SDGEADMDE

-810 PTRDLQDTAVALRN
+810 PTRDLQDSAVALRN
-824 QTLPVLDILK
+824 QTLPVLDVLK
-834 LLRRSIQNQ
+834 LLRQSIRDHRSI
-843 RSVLTIPWIV
+843 LTVPWIV
-853 EFLSLV
+853 EFLSLA
-859 DHVAPFLDYYRK
+859 DHIAPFLDYYRK
-871 VFCLLLQI
+871 VFCLLL
-879 YRLMILSEEKEMSFL
+879 LMVLSEDKEMSFL

-901 VLGWLFQVPSVP
+901 VLGWLFQVESPVSFPS
-913 EELFFATD
+913 FSH
-921 VRQEG
+921 Q
-926 LVMDTVTSAQALD
+926 D

-968 GSGVKNGGFMRKI
+968 GSGAKNGGFIRKI
-981 TPTAAETLAPK
+981 TPTAAESLAPK
-992 TSITQRKLQVELE
+992 TSVTQRKLQVELE

-1059 ANHDKLLEEVCSHL
+1059 ANHDKLLEEVCAHL
-1073 YDEGA
+1073 YEEGA

-1108 LSSAEDI
+1108 LNSAEDI

-1139 VKATFNKMLKVPGL
+1139 VKATFNRMLKVPGL
-1153 PLPNEDAQEL
+1153 PLPSEDALEL
-1163 RRDCSPGCLHRA
+1163 RRDCPPGCQHRA

-1200 VIDPGWLECL
+1200 VIDHDWLECL

-1233 KCTVELASLLVSG
+1233 KCTVELASLLGESVMI
-1246 HVPLS
+1246 
-1251 HGIKPPE
+1251 IK
-1258 KSSERLRVK
+1258 S
-1267 NNPTCDL
+1267 NPTYGL
-1274 LKLLLSVWKEDFGTP
+1274 LKLLLSVWKEDFGAP

-1298 KNIGYLAEAKQ
+1298 KNIASLTLANK
-1309 QEWDLF
+1309 
-1315 HFILRGLV
+1315 GSLV
-1323 ECDLM
+1323 CIHL
-1328 KTSEIESCLR
+1328 LQ
-1338 SLEEL
+1338 
-1343 PWPSDF
+1343 DF
-1349 LKALE
+1349 LKELE
-1354 SISGLFLSEHLVEEP
+1354 MLSRVFTSEHRIEEP
-1369 RSNPCDLTRQSL
+1369 RTNPRELTRQSL
-1381 ATDSGQTRDQVKW
+1381 GT
-1394 TSSSVKQRDCF
+1394 
-1405 LVTGSSLNLM
+1405 VTAQS

>member
-1 MRGKDARGR
+1 
-10 RRRPVPR
+10 
-17 VLTWGGG
+17 
-24 PAPAR
+24 
-29 ARSAPSLPVGIP
+29 
-41 RRRPAQP
+41 
-48 GPAVGCAPA
+48 
-57 RRRRP
+57 
-62 RRPGMAAVLE
+62 E
-72 LLLSEEVAV
+72 N
-81 GAVLRWLRRAPGQRP
+81 
-96 AEDSHI
+96 HI
-102 YDKLVSLSLLQK
+102 HDKLVSLSLLQK

-145 KAHKSQRTGP
+145 KAHGSQRTGS
-155 ERRAGHATS
+155 ERRAGHTTS

-175 VTSCATDT
+175 ASLGNFLAAT
-183 SFSPAAA
+183 
-190 SSGSSSFSESNL
+190 
-202 SSPCSDFPS
+202 
-211 VVSSSSPS
+211 
-219 FGYSPVLTHSEK
+219 
-231 RSAQKANL
+231 
-239 GSFLTAAPEA
+239 PET

-257 KGSSSLSASGRQVA
+257 KGSNSVSASGRQVA
-271 RDLGRSVAE
+271 RDLGRSLAE
-280 EEDGKSESASWSGGR
+280 EEDGKNDGVSWSGGR
-295 RKRSEVPLVTAR
+295 RKRSEVPLVSAR
-307 SLPSQLNLNNLE
+307 SPPSQLNLNNLE
-319 EFPPMGTASGWTNK
+319 EFPPMSAASGWTNK

-367 AARFSAGSSPEAFN
+367 AARFSSASNLEAFTT
-381 IVQEG
+381 VQEG
-386 NQTSVLSSSLQE
+386 NLTSVISNSLQE
-398 EREMLKKERCKLL
+398 EREMLKKERYRMSL
-411 YQASSAGISPDPGTP
+411 DPGTP
-426 TKPAY
+426 TKPSY

-438 AESHLVTCADPAK
+438 AESHLVTCANPTK
-451 VSCKKQLECLAQL
+451 VSCKKQLECLAEL

-489 SKGTSAS
+489 SKGTSTA
-496 EEEESDLEVNEGSK
+496 EDGDSDVEANERNE

-536 EIISHLE
+536 EVISHLE
-543 KGTLKFLAEN
+543 KGMLKLLAEN
-553 ERIACFSPTLHER
+553 ERIASFSPTLHER
-566 LKQAYENS
+566 LRQAYESS

-621 REWEDNHEKPGWDFE
+621 REWEDNHEKTGWDFE
-636 RVLGSKIRAMMAH
+636 RVLGNKIKAMMAH

-664 KQLTQMCKDP
+664 KQLIQMCKGP
-674 IGGGVSWGD
+674 VGGGAGWGD

-690 NMLGPDNLSRLKRLQ
+690 NMLGSDNLSRLKRLQ

-744 HLVDSLCLK
+744 HLMDSLCLK
-753 ILELDGLTLVEHEH
+753 ILELNGLTLVEHEH
-767 SDGETDMDE
+767 SDGEADMDE
-776 QDEKKRFTVVL
+776 QDEKKHFTVVL

-810 PTRDLQDTAVALRN
+810 PTRDLLDSAVVLRN
-824 QTLPVLDILK
+824 QTLPVLDVLK
-834 LLRRSIQNQ
+834 LLRQSIQDQRSI
-843 RSVLTIPWIV
+843 LTIPWIV
-853 EFLSLV
+853 EYLSV
-859 DHVAPFLDYYRK
+859 MDHTAPFLDYYRK
-871 VFCLLLQI
+871 VFCLLLQV
-879 YRLMILSEEKEMSFL
+879 YRLMVLSEDKEMNFL

-913 EELFFATD
+913 EELFFTTD

-926 LVMDTVTSAQALD
+926 LMMDTVTSAQALD
-939 SVPLVDQQ
+939 CVPLVDQQ

-968 GSGVKNGGFMRKI
+968 GSGAKNGGFIRKI
-981 TPTAAETLAPK
+981 TPTAAESLAPK
-992 TSITQRKLQVELE
+992 ASITQRKLQVELE

-1059 ANHDKLLEEVCSHL
+1059 ANHDKLLEEVCAHL
-1073 YDEGA
+1073 YEEGT
-1078 QALIKG
+1078 QALIRG

-1139 VKATFNKMLKVPGL
+1139 VKATFNRMLKVPGL
-1153 PLPNEDAQEL
+1153 HLPGEDALEL
-1163 RRDCSPGCLHRA
+1163 RRDCPPGCQHCA

-1188 LCVAVGPRDEGE
+1188 LCVAVGPRDESE
-1200 VIDPGWLECL
+1200 VIDCVWLECL

-1233 KCTVELASLLVSG
+1233 KCTVELASLLVSDR
-1246 HVPLS
+1246 VPLS
-1251 HGIKPPE
+1251 FRNKSPE

-1267 NNPTCDL
+1267 NNPTYGL

-1289 VPVQLMFSR
+1289 VPVQLIFSK
-1298 KNIGYLAEAKQ
+1298 KNIGYLVEVKQ
-1309 QEWDLF
+1309 REWDLF
-1315 HFILRGLV
+1315 LFMLRVLV
-1323 ECDLM
+1323 EHELM
-1328 KTSEIESCLR
+1328 RTSEIESYLH
-1338 SLEEL
+1338 SLKEL

-1349 LKALE
+1349 LKELE
-1354 SISGLFLSEHLVEEP
+1354 MLSRVFLSEHHIEEP
-1369 RSNPCDLTRQSL
+1369 RTNPCELARQSL
-1381 ATDSGQTRDQVKW
+1381 GT
-1394 TSSSVKQRDCF
+1394 
-1405 LVTGSSLNLM
+1405 VTAQS

>member
-1 MRGKDARGR
+1 NYPSYLETLDLEV
-10 RRRPVPR
+10 PV
-17 VLTWGGG
+17 
-24 PAPAR
+24 APCSCWLIFMLMLCAL
-29 ARSAPSLPVGIP
+29 SL
-41 RRRPAQP
+41 Q
-48 GPAVGCAPA
+48 
-57 RRRRP
+57 
-62 RRPGMAAVLE
+62 E
-72 LLLSEEVAV
+72 N
-81 GAVLRWLRRAPGQRP
+81 
-96 AEDSHI
+96 HI
-102 YDKLVSLSLLQK
+102 HDKLVSLSLLQK

-145 KAHKSQRTGP
+145 KAHGSQRTGS
-155 ERRAGHATS
+155 ERRAGHK
-164 SRVQLFSQRTS
+164 
-175 VTSCATDT
+175 
-183 SFSPAAA
+183 A
-190 SSGSSSFSESNL
+190 S
-202 SSPCSDFPS
+202 
-211 VVSSSSPS
+211 
-219 FGYSPVLTHSEK
+219 
-231 RSAQKANL
+231 L
-239 GSFLTAAPEA
+239 GSFLTATPEA

-257 KGSSSLSASGRQVA
+257 KGGSAVSASGRQVP
-271 RDLGRSVAE
+271 RDLGRSLAE
-280 EEDGKSESASWSGGR
+280 EEDGKNDSPSWSGGR
-295 RKRSEVPLVTAR
+295 RKRSEVPLVSAR
-307 SLPSQLNLNNLE
+307 SPPSQLNLNNLE
-319 EFPPMGTASGWTNK
+319 EFPPMGAASGWTN
-333 SKPSR
+333 KPSR

-344 VSAERPLSKPKM
+344 VSAERPLSKPKT

-367 AARFSAGSSPEAFN
+367 TARFSSGSSLEAFST
-381 IVQEG
+381 VQEG
-386 NQTSVLSSSLQE
+386 NLTSAISSSLQE

-411 YQASSAGISPDPGTP
+411 HQASSPAGISLDPGTP
-426 TKPAY
+426 TKPSY

-489 SKGTSAS
+489 SKGTSTAE

-510 DASGRQHFRSVHNC
+510 SKQHFRSVHNC

-553 ERIACFSPTLHER
+553 ERIASFSPTLHER
-566 LKQAYENS
+566 LKQAYESS

-621 REWEDNHEKPGWDFE
+621 REWEDNHEKTGWDFE
-636 RVLGSKIRAMMAH
+636 RVLGNKIRAMMAH

-664 KQLTQMCKDP
+664 KQLIQMCKGP
-674 IGGGVSWGD
+674 VGGGASWGD

-767 SDGETDMDE
+767 SDGEADMDE

-810 PTRDLQDTAVALRN
+810 PTRDLQDSAVALRN
-824 QTLPVLDILK
+824 QTLPVLDVLK
-834 LLRRSIQNQ
+834 LLRLSIRDHRSI
-843 RSVLTIPWIV
+843 LTVPWIV
-853 EFLSLV
+853 EFLSLA
-859 DHVAPFLDYYRK
+859 DHIAPFLDYYRK
-871 VFCLLLQI
+871 VFCLLL
-879 YRLMILSEEKEMSFL
+879 LMVLSEDKEMSFL

-926 LVMDTVTSAQALD
+926 VMVDTVTSAQALD

-968 GSGVKNGGFMRKI
+968 GSGAKNGGFIRKI
-981 TPTAAETLAPK
+981 TPTAAESLAPK
-992 TSITQRKLQVELE
+992 ASVTQRKLQVELE

-1059 ANHDKLLEEVCSHL
+1059 ANHDKLLEEVCAHL
-1073 YDEGA
+1073 YEEGA

-1108 LSSAEDI
+1108 LNSAEDI

-1139 VKATFNKMLKVPGL
+1139 VKATFNRMLKVPGL
-1153 PLPNEDAQEL
+1153 PLPSEEALEL
-1163 RRDCSPGCLHRA
+1163 RRDCPPGCQHRA
-1175 PFPSQIINEIKDV
+1175 PFPSQIINEIKV
-1188 LCVAVGPRDEGE
+1188 HNVHFLACPNICSWKCRLGE
-1200 VIDPGWLECL
+1200 VIDHDWLESL

-1233 KCTVELASLLVSG
+1233 KCTVELASLLGESVMISC
-1246 HVPLS
+1246 L
-1251 HGIKPPE
+1251 
-1258 KSSERLRVK
+1258 RLKRG
-1267 NNPTCDL
+1267 NNPTYGL

-1298 KNIGYLAEAKQ
+1298 KNIGYLSEVKQ
-1309 QEWDLF
+1309 REWDLF
-1315 HFILRGLV
+1315 LFMLHGLV
-1323 ECDLM
+1323 EHDLM
-1328 KTSEIESCLR
+1328 RTSEIESCFR
-1338 SLEEL
+1338 SLREL

-1349 LKALE
+1349 LKELE
-1354 SISGLFLSEHLVEEP
+1354 MLSQVFTSEHHIEEP
-1369 RSNPCDLTRQSL
+1369 RTNPRELTRQSL
-1381 ATDSGQTRDQVKW
+1381 GT
-1394 TSSSVKQRDCF
+1394 
-1405 LVTGSSLNLM
+1405 VTAQS

>member
-1 MRGKDARGR
+1 
-10 RRRPVPR
+10 
-17 VLTWGGG
+17 
-24 PAPAR
+24 
-29 ARSAPSLPVGIP
+29 
-41 RRRPAQP
+41 
-48 GPAVGCAPA
+48 
-57 RRRRP
+57 
-62 RRPGMAAVLE
+62 E
-72 LLLSEEVAV
+72 N
-81 GAVLRWLRRAPGQRP
+81 
-96 AEDSHI
+96 HI
-102 YDKLVSLSLLQK
+102 HDKLVSLSLLQK

-145 KAHKSQRTGP
+145 KAHESQRTGS

-175 VTSCATDT
+175 
-183 SFSPAAA
+183 A
-190 SSGSSSFSESNL
+190 S
-202 SSPCSDFPS
+202 
-211 VVSSSSPS
+211 
-219 FGYSPVLTHSEK
+219 
-231 RSAQKANL
+231 L
-239 GSFLTAAPEA
+239 GSFLTATPEA

-257 KGSSSLSASGRQVA
+257 KGNSSVSASGRQVA
-271 RDLGRSVAE
+271 RDLGRSLAE
-280 EEDGKSESASWSGGR
+280 EEDGKNDSVSWSGGR
-295 RKRSEVPLVTAR
+295 RKRSEVPLVSAR
-307 SLPSQLNLNNLE
+307 SPPSQLNLNNLE
-319 EFPPMGTASGWTNK
+319 EFPPMGAASGWTNK

-367 AARFSAGSSPEAFN
+367 AARFSSGSSLEAFTT
-381 IVQEG
+381 VQEG
-386 NQTSVLSSSLQE
+386 NLTSVISNSLQE

-411 YQASSAGISPDPGTP
+411 HQASSPAGISLDPGTP
-426 TKPAY
+426 TKPSY

-438 AESHLVTCADPAK
+438 AESHLVTCANPTK

-489 SKGTSAS
+489 SKGTSTA
-496 EEEESDLEVNEGSK
+496 EDGDSDLEVNERN
-510 DASGRQHFRSVHNC
+510 ASGRQHFRSVHNC

-536 EIISHLE
+536 EIISRLE
-543 KGTLKFLAEN
+543 KGTLKLLAEN
-553 ERIACFSPTLHER
+553 ERIASFSPTLHER
-566 LKQAYENS
+566 LRQAYESS

-621 REWEDNHEKPGWDFE
+621 REWEDNHEKTGWDFE
-636 RVLGSKIRAMMAH
+636 RVLGNKIRAMMAH
-649 LSATCNH
+649 LSATFNH

-664 KQLTQMCKDP
+664 KQLIQMCKGP
-674 IGGGVSWGD
+674 IGGGASWGD

-690 NMLGPDNLSRLKRLQ
+690 NMLGSDNLSRLKRLQ

-714 RGPCP
+714 KGPCP

-744 HLVDSLCLK
+744 HLMDSLCLK

-767 SDGETDMDE
+767 SDGEADMGE

-792 LAKFLGFLVF
+792 LGKFLGFLVF

-810 PTRDLQDTAVALRN
+810 PTRDLQDSAVALRN
-824 QTLPVLDILK
+824 QTLPVLDVLK
-834 LLRRSIQNQ
+834 LLRQSIRDQRSI
-843 RSVLTIPWIV
+843 LTIPWVV
-853 EFLSLV
+853 EYLSLV
-859 DHVAPFLDYYRK
+859 DHTAPFLDYYRK
-871 VFCLLLQI
+871 VFCILLQV
-879 YRLMILSEEKEMSFL
+879 YRLMVLSEDKEMSFL

-913 EELFFATD
+913 EELFFTTD

-926 LVMDTVTSAQALD
+926 LMMDTVTSAQALD

-968 GSGVKNGGFMRKI
+968 GSGAKNGGFIRKI
-981 TPTAAETLAPK
+981 TPTAAESLAPK
-992 TSITQRKLQVELE
+992 ASVTQRKLQVELE

-1059 ANHDKLLEEVCSHL
+1059 ANHDKLLEEVCAHL
-1073 YDEGA
+1073 YEEGA

-1139 VKATFNKMLKVPGL
+1139 VKATFNRMLKVPGL
-1153 PLPNEDAQEL
+1153 PLPGEDALEL
-1163 RRDCSPGCLHRA
+1163 RRDCPPGCQHCA

-1188 LCVAVGPRDEGE
+1188 LCIAVGPRDEGE
-1200 VIDPGWLECL
+1200 VVDYVWLECL

-1233 KCTVELASLLVSG
+1233 KCTVELASLLVSDR
-1246 HVPLS
+1246 VPLS
-1251 HGIKPPE
+1251 LGIKSPE
-1258 KSSERLRVK
+1258 KRSERLCVK
-1267 NNPTCDL
+1267 NNPTCGL
-1274 LKLLLSVWKEDFGTP
+1274 LKLLLAVWKEDFGTP
-1289 VPVQLMFSR
+1289 VPVQLIFSK
-1298 KNIGYLAEAKQ
+1298 KNIGYLAEVKQ
-1309 QEWDLF
+1309 REWDLF
-1315 HFILRGLV
+1315 LFVLHGLV
-1323 ECDLM
+1323 ERELM
-1328 KTSEIESCLR
+1328 RTSEIESCLR
-1338 SLEEL
+1338 SLEEQ
-1343 PWPSDF
+1343 PWPLDF
-1349 LKALE
+1349 LKELE
-1354 SISGLFLSEHLVEEP
+1354 MLSRVFMSEHHIEE
-1369 RSNPCDLTRQSL
+1369 RRTNRCELTRQSL
-1381 ATDSGQTRDQVKW
+1381 GT
-1394 TSSSVKQRDCF
+1394 
-1405 LVTGSSLNLM
+1405 VTAQS

>member
-1 MRGKDARGR
+1 
-10 RRRPVPR
+10 
-17 VLTWGGG
+17 
-24 PAPAR
+24 
-29 ARSAPSLPVGIP
+29 
-41 RRRPAQP
+41 
-48 GPAVGCAPA
+48 
-57 RRRRP
+57 
-62 RRPGMAAVLE
+62 E
-72 LLLSEEVAV
+72 N
-81 GAVLRWLRRAPGQRP
+81 
-96 AEDSHI
+96 HI
-102 YDKLVSLSLLQK
+102 HDKLVSLSLLRK

-145 KAHKSQRTGP
+145 KAHGSQRTGS
-155 ERRAGHATS
+155 ERRAGHASS

-175 VTSCATDT
+175 K
-183 SFSPAAA
+183 A
-190 SSGSSSFSESNL
+190 S
-202 SSPCSDFPS
+202 
-211 VVSSSSPS
+211 
-219 FGYSPVLTHSEK
+219 
-231 RSAQKANL
+231 L
-239 GSFLTAAPEA
+239 GSFLTATPEA
-249 LPARRGRR
+249 LPVRRGRR
-257 KGSSSLSASGRQVA
+257 KGSSSFSASGRQVA
-271 RDLGRSVAE
+271 RDLGRSLAE
-280 EEDGKSESASWSGGR
+280 EEDGRNDSVSWSGGR
-295 RKRSEVPLVTAR
+295 RKRSEVPFVSAR
-307 SLPSQLNLNNLE
+307 SPPSQLNLNNLE
-319 EFPPMGTASGWTNK
+319 EFPPMGAASGWTNK

-367 AARFSAGSSPEAFN
+367 AARFSSGSSHEAFTT
-381 IVQEG
+381 VQEG
-386 NQTSVLSSSLQE
+386 NLMPVMSNSLQE
-398 EREMLKKERCKLL
+398 EREMLKKER
-411 YQASSAGISPDPGTP
+411 YRISLDPGTP
-426 TKPAY
+426 TKPSY

-438 AESHLVTCADPAK
+438 AESHLVTCANPAK

-489 SKGTSAS
+489 SKGTSTA
-496 EEEESDLEVNEGSK
+496 EDGDSDLEVSEGSD

-536 EIISHLE
+536 EIISRLE
-543 KGTLKFLAEN
+543 KGTLKLLAEN
-553 ERIACFSPTLHER
+553 ERIASFSPTLHER
-566 LKQAYENS
+566 LRQAYESS

-621 REWEDNHEKPGWDFE
+621 REWEDNHEKTGWDFE

-649 LSATCNH
+649 LTATCNH

-664 KQLTQMCKDP
+664 KQLIQMCKGP
-674 IGGGVSWGD
+674 VGGGTSWGD

-690 NMLGPDNLSRLKRLQ
+690 NMLGSDNLTRLKRLQ

-744 HLVDSLCLK
+744 HLMDSLCLK
-753 ILELDGLTLVEHEH
+753 ILELNGLTLVEHEH
-767 SDGETDMDE
+767 SDGEVDMDE

-810 PTRDLQDTAVALRN
+810 PTRDLQDSAVALRN
-824 QTLPVLDILK
+824 QTLPVLDVLK
-834 LLRRSIQNQ
+834 LLRQSIRDQRSI
-843 RSVLTIPWIV
+843 LTIPWIV
-853 EFLSLV
+853 EYLSLV

-871 VFCLLLQI
+871 VFCLLLQV
-879 YRLMILSEEKEMSFL
+879 YRLMVLSEDKEMSFL

-913 EELFFATD
+913 EELFFTTD

-926 LVMDTVTSAQALD
+926 LMMDTVTSAQALD

-968 GSGVKNGGFMRKI
+968 GSGAKNGGFIRKI
-981 TPTAAETLAPK
+981 TPTAAESLAPK
-992 TSITQRKLQVELE
+992 ASVTQRKLQVELE

-1059 ANHDKLLEEVCSHL
+1059 ANHDKLLEEVCAHL
-1073 YDEGA
+1073 YAEGS

-1127 LSANIAALIKRE
+1127 LSVNIAALIKRE
-1139 VKATFNKMLKVPGL
+1139 VKATFNRMLKVPGL
-1153 PLPNEDAQEL
+1153 PLPSEDALEL
-1163 RRDCSPGCLHRA
+1163 RRDCPPGCQHCA
-1175 PFPSQIINEIKDV
+1175 PFPSQIINEIK
-1188 LCVAVGPRDEGE
+1188 
-1200 VIDPGWLECL
+1200 
-1210 LGRLSQTLRCRKFMC
+1210 
-1225 PTSEQQLA
+1225 
-1233 KCTVELASLLVSG
+1233 
-1246 HVPLS
+1246 
-1251 HGIKPPE
+1251 
-1258 KSSERLRVK
+1258 
-1267 NNPTCDL
+1267 
-1274 LKLLLSVWKEDFGTP
+1274 
-1289 VPVQLMFSR
+1289 
-1298 KNIGYLAEAKQ
+1298 
-1309 QEWDLF
+1309 
-1315 HFILRGLV
+1315 
-1323 ECDLM
+1323 
-1328 KTSEIESCLR
+1328 
-1338 SLEEL
+1338 
-1343 PWPSDF
+1343 
-1349 LKALE
+1349 
-1354 SISGLFLSEHLVEEP
+1354 
-1369 RSNPCDLTRQSL
+1369 
-1381 ATDSGQTRDQVKW
+1381 
-1394 TSSSVKQRDCF
+1394 
-1405 LVTGSSLNLM
+1405 

>member
-1 MRGKDARGR
+1 
-10 RRRPVPR
+10 
-17 VLTWGGG
+17 
-24 PAPAR
+24 
-29 ARSAPSLPVGIP
+29 
-41 RRRPAQP
+41 
-48 GPAVGCAPA
+48 
-57 RRRRP
+57 
-62 RRPGMAAVLE
+62 E
-72 LLLSEEVAV
+72 N
-81 GAVLRWLRRAPGQRP
+81 
-96 AEDSHI
+96 HI
-102 YDKLVSLSLLQK
+102 HDKLVSLSLLQK

-145 KAHKSQRTGP
+145 KAHRSQKTGS
-155 ERRAGHATS
+155 EKRVGHATS

-175 VTSCATDT
+175 
-183 SFSPAAA
+183 A
-190 SSGSSSFSESNL
+190 S
-202 SSPCSDFPS
+202 
-211 VVSSSSPS
+211 
-219 FGYSPVLTHSEK
+219 
-231 RSAQKANL
+231 L
-239 GSFLTAAPEA
+239 GSFLTATPEA

-257 KGSSSLSASGRQVA
+257 KGSSSVATSGRQAA
-271 RDLGRSVAE
+271 RDLGRSLAE
-280 EEDGKSESASWSGGR
+280 EEDRKSDSVSWSGGR
-295 RKRSEVPLVTAR
+295 RKRSEVPFVSA
-307 SLPSQLNLNNLE
+307 SSPPSQLNLNNLE
-319 EFPPMGTASGWTNK
+319 EFPPMGAASSCTNK

-367 AARFSAGSSPEAFN
+367 AAHFSSGSSLEAFN
-381 IVQEG
+381 SAQEG
-386 NQTSVLSSSLQE
+386 NVTSVISNSLQE
-398 EREMLKKERCKLL
+398 EREMLKKERYWICL
-411 YQASSAGISPDPGTP
+411 DPGTP
-426 TKPAY
+426 TKPSY
-431 TRSASLP
+431 FRSASLS
-438 AESHLVTCADPAK
+438 AESHLVTCANPTK
-451 VSCKKQLECLAQL
+451 VSCKKQLERLAQL

-489 SKGTSAS
+489 SKGTSAA
-496 EEEESDLEVNEGSK
+496 EDGDSDLEDNERNK
-510 DASGRQHFRSVHNC
+510 DASRRQHFRSVHNC

-536 EIISHLE
+536 EIISRLE
-543 KGTLKFLAEN
+543 KGMLKLLAEN
-553 ERIACFSPTLHER
+553 ERIASFSPTLHER
-566 LKQAYENS
+566 LRQAYESS

-621 REWEDNHEKPGWDFE
+621 REWEDNHEKTGWDFE
-636 RVLGSKIRAMMAH
+636 RVLGNKIRAMMAH
-649 LSATCNH
+649 LSATCNY

-664 KQLTQMCKDP
+664 KQLIQMCKGP
-674 IGGGVSWGD
+674 TGGGAIWGD

-705 ERFVVPQSI
+705 ERFIVPQSI

-744 HLVDSLCLK
+744 HLMDSLCLK
-753 ILELDGLTLVEHEH
+753 ILELNGLSLVEHEH
-767 SDGETDMDE
+767 SDGEADMDE

-792 LAKFLGFLVF
+792 LAKFLGFIVF

-810 PTRDLQDTAVALRN
+810 PTRDLQDSAVALRN
-824 QTLPVLDILK
+824 QTLPVLDVLK
-834 LLRRSIQNQ
+834 LLRQSIRDQRSI
-843 RSVLTIPWIV
+843 LTIPWIV
-853 EFLSLV
+853 EYLSLV
-859 DHVAPFLDYYRK
+859 DHIAPFLDYYRR
-871 VFCLLLQI
+871 VFCLLLQV
-879 YRLMILSEEKEMSFL
+879 YRLMVLSEDKEMSFL

-926 LVMDTVTSAQALD
+926 LMMDTVTSAQALD
-939 SVPLVDQQ
+939 CVPLVDQQ

-968 GSGVKNGGFMRKI
+968 GSGAKNGGFIRKI
-981 TPTAAETLAPK
+981 TPTAAESLASK
-992 TSITQRKLQVELE
+992 ASVTQQKLQAELK

-1059 ANHDKLLEEVCSHL
+1059 ANHDKLLEEVCAHL
-1073 YDEGA
+1073 YEEGA

-1139 VKATFNKMLKVPGL
+1139 VKTTFNRMLKVPGL
-1153 PLPNEDAQEL
+1153 PLPSEDALEL
-1163 RRDCSPGCLHRA
+1163 RRDCPPDCQHCA
-1175 PFPSQIINEIKDV
+1175 PLPSQIINEIKDV

-1200 VIDPGWLECL
+1200 MIDCIWLECL

-1233 KCTVELASLLVSG
+1233 KCTVELASLLVSD

-1251 HGIKPPE
+1251 LTMKSPE
-1258 KSSERLRVK
+1258 KSSERLHVK
-1267 NNPTCDL
+1267 NDPTYSL
-1274 LKLLLSVWKEDFGTP
+1274 LKLLLSIWKEDFGIP
-1289 VPVQLMFSR
+1289 VPVQLMFSK
-1298 KNIGYLAEAKQ
+1298 KNMAYLAEVKKR
-1309 QEWDLF
+1309 EWDLF
-1315 HFILRGLV
+1315 LFTLHGLV
-1323 ECDLM
+1323 ECELM
-1328 KTSEIESCLR
+1328 RTSEIKSCLH

-1349 LKALE
+1349 LKELE
-1354 SISGLFLSEHLVEEP
+1354 MLSRGFVSEHHREEP
-1369 RSNPCDLTRQSL
+1369 STNRCELPRQSL
-1381 ATDSGQTRDQVKW
+1381 ST
-1394 TSSSVKQRDCF
+1394 
-1405 LVTGSSLNLM
+1405 VTAQS

>member
-1 MRGKDARGR
+1 
-10 RRRPVPR
+10 
-17 VLTWGGG
+17 
-24 PAPAR
+24 
-29 ARSAPSLPVGIP
+29 
-41 RRRPAQP
+41 
-48 GPAVGCAPA
+48 
-57 RRRRP
+57 
-62 RRPGMAAVLE
+62 E
-72 LLLSEEVAV
+72 N
-81 GAVLRWLRRAPGQRP
+81 
-96 AEDSHI
+96 HI
-102 YDKLVSLSLLQK
+102 HDKLVSLSLLQK

-135 PSTPAKTPNS
+135 PPTPAKTPNS
-145 KAHKSQRTGP
+145 KAHGSRRTGS

-175 VTSCATDT
+175 
-183 SFSPAAA
+183 A
-190 SSGSSSFSESNL
+190 S
-202 SSPCSDFPS
+202 
-211 VVSSSSPS
+211 
-219 FGYSPVLTHSEK
+219 
-231 RSAQKANL
+231 L
-239 GSFLTAAPEA
+239 GSFLATPDA
-249 LPARRGRR
+249 LPVRRGRR
-257 KGSSSLSASGRQVA
+257 KGSSSLGASGRQVA
-271 RDLGRSVAE
+271 RDLGRSLAE
-280 EEDGKSESASWSGGR
+280 EEDGKSDSGGSWSGGR
-295 RKRSEVPLVTAR
+295 RKRSEVPLVSAR
-307 SLPSQLNLNNLE
+307 SPPGQLNLNNLE
-319 EFPPMGTASGWTNK
+319 EFPPMGAASGWTNK

-344 VSAERPLSKPKM
+344 VSAERPLSKPKT
-356 CFTSTPVSQSP
+356 CFTSTPVSRSP
-367 AARFSAGSSPEAFN
+367 ASSLEAFAA
-381 IVQEG
+381 VQEG
-386 NQTSVLSSSLQE
+386 NLSSVISNSLQE
-398 EREMLKKERCKLL
+398 EREMLKKER
-411 YQASSAGISPDPGTP
+411 YRIAFDPCTP
-426 TKPAY
+426 TKPSY

-438 AESHLVTCADPAK
+438 AESHLVTCANPAK

-489 SKGTSAS
+489 SKGTSPAEDGDSDPEIS
-496 EEEESDLEVNEGSK
+496 ERNRDVL
-510 DASGRQHFRSVHNC
+510 GRQHFESVHNC
-524 VYFAVQVLDYQY
+524 VYFAVRVLDYQY

-543 KGTLKFLAEN
+543 KGMLKLLAEN
-553 ERIACFSPTLHER
+553 ERIASFSPTLHKR
-566 LKQAYENS
+566 LRQAYESS

-621 REWEDNHEKPGWDFE
+621 REWEDNNKKTGWDFE
-636 RVLGSKIRAMMAH
+636 RVLGNKIRAMMAH

-664 KQLTQMCKDP
+664 KQLIQMCKGP
-674 IGGGVSWGD
+674 IGGGASWGD

-690 NMLGPDNLSRLKRLQ
+690 NMLGSDNLSRLKRLQ

-744 HLVDSLCLK
+744 HLMDSLCLK
-753 ILELDGLTLVEHEH
+753 ILELNGLTLVEHEH
-767 SDGETDMDE
+767 SDGEADMEE
-776 QDEKKRFTVVL
+776 QDEKKRFTVAL

-810 PTRDLQDTAVALRN
+810 PTRDLQDSALALRN

-834 LLRRSIQNQ
+834 LLRQSIRDQRSI
-843 RSVLTIPWIV
+843 LTIPWIV
-853 EFLSLV
+853 EYLSHV
-859 DHVAPFLDYYRK
+859 DHIAPFLDYYRK
-871 VFCLLLQI
+871 VFGLLLQV
-879 YRLMILSEEKEMSFL
+879 YRLMVLSEDKEMSFL

-913 EELFFATD
+913 EELFFTAD
-921 VRQEG
+921 DRQERF
-926 LVMDTVTSAQALD
+926 VMDTVTSAQALD
-939 SVPLVDQQ
+939 FVPLVDQQ

-968 GSGVKNGGFMRKI
+968 GSGGKNGGFMRKI
-981 TPTAAETLAPK
+981 TPTAAESLAPK
-992 TSITQRKLQVELE
+992 ASVTQRKLQVDLE

-1046 AEVMLQDKVKEED
+1046 AEAMLQDKVKEKD
-1059 ANHDKLLEEVCSHL
+1059 VNHDKLLEEVCTHL
-1073 YDEGA
+1073 YEEGA

-1108 LSSAEDI
+1108 LSSAENI

-1121 EKACGW
+1121 ERACGW

-1139 VKATFNKMLKVPGL
+1139 VKATFNRMLKVPGF
-1153 PLPNEDAQEL
+1153 PLPGEDALEL
-1163 RRDCSPGCLHRA
+1163 RRDCPPGCQHCA

-1188 LCVAVGPRDEGE
+1188 LCVAVGPREEGE
-1200 VIDPGWLECL
+1200 VVDCMWLECL
-1210 LGRLSQTLRCRKFMC
+1210 LGRLSQTLRCRKFIC

-1233 KCTVELASLLVSG
+1233 KCTVELASLLVSDR
-1246 HVPLS
+1246 VPLS
-1251 HGIKPPE
+1251 LVIKSPE
-1258 KSSERLRVK
+1258 KSPERLCVK
-1267 NNPTCDL
+1267 NNPTYGL
-1274 LKLLLSVWKEDFGTP
+1274 LKLLFSIWKEDFGTS
-1289 VPVQLMFSR
+1289 VPMQLIFSK
-1298 KNIGYLAEAKQ
+1298 KNMGYLAEAKQ
-1309 QEWDLF
+1309 REWDLF
-1315 HFILRGLV
+1315 LFLLHGLI
-1323 ECDLM
+1323 EHELM
-1328 KTSEIESCLR
+1328 RTSEIQSCLHI
-1338 SLEEL
+1338 LEEL

-1349 LKALE
+1349 VKDLK
-1354 SISGLFLSEHLVEEP
+1354 GLSHVFVSEHQMEEP
-1369 RSNPCDLTRQSL
+1369 RTNPCELTRQSP
-1381 ATDSGQTRDQVKW
+1381 AT
-1394 TSSSVKQRDCF
+1394 
-1405 LVTGSSLNLM
+1405 VTTQS

>member
-1 MRGKDARGR
+1 QENHVHDK
-10 RRRPVPR
+10 
-17 VLTWGGG
+17 
-24 PAPAR
+24 
-29 ARSAPSLPVGIP
+29 
-41 RRRPAQP
+41 
-48 GPAVGCAPA
+48 
-57 RRRRP
+57 
-62 RRPGMAAVLE
+62 
-72 LLLSEEVAV
+72 LLSL
-81 GAVLRWLRRAPGQRP
+81 G
-96 AEDSHI
+96 
-102 YDKLVSLSLLQK
+102 LLQK

-145 KAHKSQRTGP
+145 KAHGSQRTGS

-164 SRVQLFSQRTS
+164 SRVQLFSQRT
-175 VTSCATDT
+175 TCTTDA
-183 SFSPAAA
+183 SFSPAA
-190 SSGSSSFSESNL
+190 S
-202 SSPCSDFPS
+202 
-211 VVSSSSPS
+211 
-219 FGYSPVLTHSEK
+219 
-231 RSAQKANL
+231 L
-239 GSFLTAAPEA
+239 GSFLTATPEA

-257 KGSSSLSASGRQVA
+257 KGSSSASASSRQVA
-271 RDLGRSVAE
+271 RDLGRSLAE
-280 EEDGKSESASWSGGR
+280 EEDGKNDSMSWSGGR
-295 RKRSEVPLVTAR
+295 RKRSEVPVLSAR
-307 SLPSQLNLNNLE
+307 SPPSPLNLNNLE
-319 EFPPMGTASGWTNK
+319 EFPPMGAASGWTNK

-356 CFTSTPVSQSP
+356 CFTSTPVSQPP
-367 AARFSAGSSPEAFN
+367 AARFSSGSSLEAFTA
-381 IVQEG
+381 VQEG
-386 NQTSVLSSSLQE
+386 NLTSVISNSLQE
-398 EREMLKKERCKLL
+398 EREMLKKER
-411 YQASSAGISPDPGTP
+411 YRISLDPGTP
-426 TKPAY
+426 TKPSY

-438 AESHLVTCADPAK
+438 AESHLVTCANPAK
-451 VSCKKQLECLAQL
+451 VSCKKQLECLAEL

-489 SKGTSAS
+489 SKGTSAT
-496 EEEESDLEVNEGSK
+496 EDGDSDLEVNERN
-510 DASGRQHFRSVHNC
+510 ASGRQHFRSVHNC

-543 KGTLKFLAEN
+543 KGMLKLLAEN
-553 ERIACFSPTLHER
+553 ERIASFSPTLHER
-566 LKQAYENS
+566 LRQAYESS

-621 REWEDNHEKPGWDFE
+621 REWEDNHEKTGWDFE
-636 RVLGSKIRAMMAH
+636 RVLGNKIRSMMAH

-664 KQLTQMCKDP
+664 KQLIQMCKGP
-674 IGGGVSWGD
+674 IGGSASWGD

-690 NMLGPDNLSRLKRLQ
+690 NMLGSDNLSRLKRLQ
-705 ERFVVPQSI
+705 ERFIVPQSI

-744 HLVDSLCLK
+744 HLMDSLCLK
-753 ILELDGLTLVEHEH
+753 ILELNGLTLVEHEH
-767 SDGETDMDE
+767 SDGEADMDE
-776 QDEKKRFTVVL
+776 QDEKKRFAVVL

-802 LPYRTVEQ
+802 LPYRTVEP
-810 PTRDLQDTAVALRN
+810 PTRDLQDSAVALRN
-824 QTLPVLDILK
+824 QTLPVLDVLK
-834 LLRRSIQNQ
+834 LLRQSIRDHRSI
-843 RSVLTIPWIV
+843 LTIPWIV
-853 EFLSLV
+853 EYLSLA
-859 DHVAPFLDYYRK
+859 DHIAPFLDYYRK
-871 VFCLLLQI
+871 VFCLLLQV
-879 YRLMILSEEKEMSFL
+879 YRLMVLSEDKEISFL

-913 EELFFATD
+913 EELFFTTD

-926 LVMDTVTSAQALD
+926 LMLDTATCAQALD

-968 GSGVKNGGFMRKI
+968 GSGAKNGGFIRKI
-981 TPTAAETLAPK
+981 TPTAAESLAPK
-992 TSITQRKLQVELE
+992 TSVTQRKLQVELE

-1059 ANHDKLLEEVCSHL
+1059 ANHDKLLEEVCAHL
-1073 YDEGA
+1073 YEEGA

-1139 VKATFNKMLKVPGL
+1139 VKATFNRMLKVPAL
-1153 PLPNEDAQEL
+1153 PLPSEDALEM
-1163 RRDCSPGCLHRA
+1163 RRDCSPGCQHCA

-1200 VIDPGWLECL
+1200 VIDYVWLECL

-1246 HVPLS
+1246 RVPLNLR
-1251 HGIKPPE
+1251 IKSPE

-1267 NNPTCDL
+1267 HNPTCGL

-1289 VPVQLMFSR
+1289 VPVGLIFSK
-1298 KNIGYLAEAKQ
+1298 KNMGYLTDIKRR
-1309 QEWDLF
+1309 EWDLF
-1315 HFILRGLV
+1315 LFMLRGLV
-1323 ECDLM
+1323 ERDLM
-1328 KTSEIESCLR
+1328 RSGEIGNCLQ
-1338 SLEEL
+1338 SLQEL

-1349 LKALE
+1349 LKELE
-1354 SISGLFLSEHLVEEP
+1354 MLSRVFASEHRIEETRTGP
-1369 RSNPCDLTRQSL
+1369 CAVTRRSLGIVTAQS
-1381 ATDSGQTRDQVKW
+1381 
-1394 TSSSVKQRDCF
+1394 
-1405 LVTGSSLNLM
+1405 

>member
-1 MRGKDARGR
+1 
-10 RRRPVPR
+10 
-17 VLTWGGG
+17 
-24 PAPAR
+24 
-29 ARSAPSLPVGIP
+29 
-41 RRRPAQP
+41 
-48 GPAVGCAPA
+48 
-57 RRRRP
+57 
-62 RRPGMAAVLE
+62 MAAVLE
-72 LLLSEEVAV
+72 LLLQEEVAV
-81 GAVLRWLRRAPGQRP
+81 SAVMRWLRHGPGHRP
-96 AEDSHI
+96 AEVTCGGLA
-102 YDKLVSLSLLQK
+102 LVSLSLLQK

-145 KAHKSQRTGP
+145 KAHGSQRTGS
-155 ERRAGHATS
+155 ERRRRS
-164 SRVQLFSQRTS
+164 S
-175 VTSCATDT
+175 
-183 SFSPAAA
+183 
-190 SSGSSSFSESNL
+190 
-202 SSPCSDFPS
+202 
-211 VVSSSSPS
+211 
-219 FGYSPVLTHSEK
+219 
-231 RSAQKANL
+231 QKASL
-239 GSFLTAAPEA
+239 GIFLTATPEA

-257 KGSSSLSASGRQVA
+257 KGSSSISASGRQVA
-271 RDLGRSVAE
+271 RDLGRSLAE
-280 EEDGKSESASWSGGR
+280 EEDGKNDSVSWSGGR
-295 RKRSEVPLVTAR
+295 RKRSEVPLVSAR
-307 SLPSQLNLNNLE
+307 SPPSQLNLNNLE
-319 EFPPMGTASGWTNK
+319 EFPPMGAASGWTN
-333 SKPSR
+333 KPSR

-356 CFTSTPVSQSP
+356 CFTSTPVSQPP
-367 AARFSAGSSPEAFN
+367 AARFSCGSSLEAFTA
-381 IVQEG
+381 VQEG
-386 NQTSVLSSSLQE
+386 NLTSVISNSLQE

-411 YQASSAGISPDPGTP
+411 HQASSPAGISLDPGTP
-426 TKPAY
+426 TKPSY

-438 AESHLVTCADPAK
+438 AESHLVTCANPAK
-451 VSCKKQLECLAQL
+451 VSCKKQLECLAEL

-489 SKGTSAS
+489 SKGTSTA
-496 EEEESDLEVNEGSK
+496 EDGDSDLE
-510 DASGRQHFRSVHNC
+510 ASGRQHFRNVHNC

-536 EIISHLE
+536 EIISRLE
-543 KGTLKFLAEN
+543 KGTLKLLAEN
-553 ERIACFSPTLHER
+553 ERIASFSPTLHER
-566 LKQAYENS
+566 LRQAYESS

-621 REWEDNHEKPGWDFE
+621 REWEDNHEKTGWDFE
-636 RVLGSKIRAMMAH
+636 RVLGNKIRSMMAH

-664 KQLTQMCKDP
+664 KQLIQMCKGP
-674 IGGGVSWGD
+674 IGGGASWGD

-690 NMLGPDNLSRLKRLQ
+690 NMLGSDNLSRLKRLQ
-705 ERFVVPQSI
+705 ERFIVPQSI

-744 HLVDSLCLK
+744 HLMDSLCLK
-753 ILELDGLTLVEHEH
+753 ILELNGLTLVEHEH
-767 SDGETDMDE
+767 SDGEADMDE

-810 PTRDLQDTAVALRN
+810 PTRDLQDSAIVLRN
-824 QTLPVLDILK
+824 QTLPVLDVLK
-834 LLRRSIQNQ
+834 LLRQSIRDQRSI
-843 RSVLTIPWIV
+843 LTIPWIV
-853 EFLSLV
+853 EYLSLV
-859 DHVAPFLDYYRK
+859 DHIAPFLDYYRK
-871 VFCLLLQI
+871 VFCLLL
-879 YRLMILSEEKEMSFL
+879 LMVLSEDKEISFL

-901 VLGWLFQVPSVP
+901 VLGWLFQVESLVSFPS
-913 EELFFATD
+913 FSH
-921 VRQEG
+921 Q
-926 LVMDTVTSAQALD
+926 D

-968 GSGVKNGGFMRKI
+968 GSGAKNGGFIRKI
-981 TPTAAETLAPK
+981 TPTAAESLAPK
-992 TSITQRKLQVELE
+992 ASVTQRKLQVELE

-1031 VKHIK
+1031 VKYIK

-1059 ANHDKLLEEVCSHL
+1059 ANQDKLLEEVCAHL
-1073 YDEGA
+1073 YEEGA

-1139 VKATFNKMLKVPGL
+1139 VKATFNRMLKVPGL
-1153 PLPNEDAQEL
+1153 PLPGEDALEL
-1163 RRDCSPGCLHRA
+1163 RRDCPPGCQHCA
-1175 PFPSQIINEIKDV
+1175 PFPSQIINEIKVQTVSCLACPNSLCIFHGGAYFLHYGDKIQLF
-1188 LCVAVGPRDEGE
+1188 LCVF
-1200 VIDPGWLECL
+1200 
-1210 LGRLSQTLRCRKFMC
+1210 QFMC

-1233 KCTVELASLLVSG
+1233 KCSVELASLLGKSV
-1246 HVPLS
+1246 VINCLS
-1251 HGIKPPE
+1251 L
-1258 KSSERLRVK
+1258 KSRLRVK
-1267 NNPTCDL
+1267 KNPTYGL

-1289 VPVQLMFSR
+1289 VPVRLIFSK
-1298 KNIGYLAEAKQ
+1298 KNMGYLADVKQ
-1309 QEWDLF
+1309 REWDLF
-1315 HFILRGLV
+1315 LFMLRGLV
-1323 ECDLM
+1323 EHGLM
-1328 KTSEIESCLR
+1328 RTGEIESCLK
-1338 SLEEL
+1338 SLQEL

-1349 LKALE
+1349 LKELE
-1354 SISGLFLSEHLVEEP
+1354 MLSRVFVSEHRVEETRTSP
-1369 RSNPCDLTRQSL
+1369 CEMTRRSLGTVTAQS
-1381 ATDSGQTRDQVKW
+1381 
-1394 TSSSVKQRDCF
+1394 
-1405 LVTGSSLNLM
+1405 

>member
-1 MRGKDARGR
+1 
-10 RRRPVPR
+10 
-17 VLTWGGG
+17 
-24 PAPAR
+24 
-29 ARSAPSLPVGIP
+29 
-41 RRRPAQP
+41 
-48 GPAVGCAPA
+48 
-57 RRRRP
+57 
-62 RRPGMAAVLE
+62 E
-72 LLLSEEVAV
+72 N
-81 GAVLRWLRRAPGQRP
+81 
-96 AEDSHI
+96 HI
-102 YDKLVSLSLLQK
+102 HDKLVSLSLLQK

-135 PSTPAKTPNS
+135 PSTPAKTPSS
-145 KAHKSQRTGP
+145 KAHGSQRTGS
-155 ERRAGHATS
+155 ERRGGHATS

-175 VTSCATDT
+175 
-183 SFSPAAA
+183 A
-190 SSGSSSFSESNL
+190 S
-202 SSPCSDFPS
+202 
-211 VVSSSSPS
+211 
-219 FGYSPVLTHSEK
+219 
-231 RSAQKANL
+231 L
-239 GSFLTAAPEA
+239 GSFLTATPEG

-257 KGSSSLSASGRQVA
+257 KGSSSVSASGRQVA
-271 RDLGRSVAE
+271 RDLGRSLAE
-280 EEDGKSESASWSGGR
+280 EEDGKNDSVSWSGGR
-295 RKRSEVPLVTAR
+295 RKRSEVSLVSAR
-307 SLPSQLNLNNLE
+307 SPPSQLNLNNLE
-319 EFPPMGTASGWTNK
+319 EFPPMGAASGWTNK

-356 CFTSTPVSQSP
+356 CFTATPVSQSP
-367 AARFSAGSSPEAFN
+367 AARFSSASSLEAFTA
-381 IVQEG
+381 VQEG
-386 NQTSVLSSSLQE
+386 NLTSVISNSLQE
-398 EREMLKKERCKLL
+398 EREMLKKER
-411 YQASSAGISPDPGTP
+411 YRISLDPGTP
-426 TKPAY
+426 TKPSY

-438 AESHLVTCADPAK
+438 AESHLVTCANPTK

-489 SKGTSAS
+489 SKGTSTA
-496 EEEESDLEVNEGSK
+496 EDGDSDLEVNERN
-510 DASGRQHFRSVHNC
+510 ASGRQHFRSVHNC

-543 KGTLKFLAEN
+543 KGTLKLLAEN
-553 ERIACFSPTLHER
+553 ERIASFSPTLHER
-566 LKQAYENS
+566 LRQAYESS

-621 REWEDNHEKPGWDFE
+621 REWEDNHEKTGWDFE
-636 RVLGSKIRAMMAH
+636 RVLGNKIRAMMAH

-664 KQLTQMCKDP
+664 KQLIQMCKGP
-674 IGGGVSWGD
+674 IGGGASWGD

-690 NMLGPDNLSRLKRLQ
+690 NMLGSDNLSRLKRLQ

-753 ILELDGLTLVEHEH
+753 ILELNGLTLVEHEH
-767 SDGETDMDE
+767 SDGEADMDE

-810 PTRDLQDTAVALRN
+810 PTRDLQDSAVALRN
-824 QTLPVLDILK
+824 QTLPVLDVLK
-834 LLRRSIQNQ
+834 LLRQSIWDRRSI
-843 RSVLTIPWIV
+843 LTIPWIV
-853 EFLSLV
+853 EYLSLV
-859 DHVAPFLDYYRK
+859 DHIAPFLDYYRK
-871 VFCLLLQI
+871 VFCLLLQV
-879 YRLMILSEEKEMSFL
+879 YRLMVLSEDKEMSFL

-913 EELFFATD
+913 EDLFFTAD

-926 LVMDTVTSAQALD
+926 LMMDSVTSAQALD

-968 GSGVKNGGFMRKI
+968 GSGAKNGGFIRKI
-981 TPTAAETLAPK
+981 TPTAAESLAPK
-992 TSITQRKLQVELE
+992 ASVTQRKLQVELE

-1059 ANHDKLLEEVCSHL
+1059 ANHDKLLEEVCAHL
-1073 YDEGA
+1073 YEEGA

-1127 LSANIAALIKRE
+1127 LSANTAALIKRE
-1139 VKATFNKMLKVPGL
+1139 VKATFNRMLKVPGL
-1153 PLPNEDAQEL
+1153 PMPGEDALEL
-1163 RRDCSPGCLHRA
+1163 RRDCPPGCQHCA

-1200 VIDPGWLECL
+1200 VIDYVWLECL
-1210 LGRLSQTLRCRKFMC
+1210 LGRLGQTLRCRKFMC

-1233 KCTVELASLLVSG
+1233 KCTVELASLLVSDR
-1246 HVPLS
+1246 VPLS
-1251 HGIKPPE
+1251 LGIKSQE

-1267 NNPTCDL
+1267 NNPTYGL

-1289 VPVQLMFSR
+1289 VPVQLMFSK
-1298 KNIGYLAEAKQ
+1298 KNVGYLAEVKQ
-1309 QEWDLF
+1309 REWDLF
-1315 HFILRGLV
+1315 LFMLHGLV
-1323 ECDLM
+1323 EHELM
-1328 KTSEIESCLR
+1328 RTSEIESCLR
-1338 SLEEL
+1338 TLEEL
-1343 PWPSDF
+1343 PWSSDF
-1349 LKALE
+1349 LKELE
-1354 SISGLFLSEHLVEEP
+1354 MLSRVFLSEHHIEEP
-1369 RSNPCDLTRQSL
+1369 RTNPCELTRQSL
-1381 ATDSGQTRDQVKW
+1381 GT
-1394 TSSSVKQRDCF
+1394 
-1405 LVTGSSLNLM
+1405 VTAQS

>member
-1 MRGKDARGR
+1 
-10 RRRPVPR
+10 
-17 VLTWGGG
+17 
-24 PAPAR
+24 
-29 ARSAPSLPVGIP
+29 
-41 RRRPAQP
+41 
-48 GPAVGCAPA
+48 
-57 RRRRP
+57 
-62 RRPGMAAVLE
+62 E
-72 LLLSEEVAV
+72 N
-81 GAVLRWLRRAPGQRP
+81 
-96 AEDSHI
+96 HI
-102 YDKLVSLSLLQK
+102 HDRLVSLSLLQK

-135 PSTPAKTPNS
+135 PPTPAKTPNS
-145 KAHKSQRTGP
+145 KAHGGQRTGS
-155 ERRAGHATS
+155 ERRTGHATS

-175 VTSCATDT
+175 R
-183 SFSPAAA
+183 A
-190 SSGSSSFSESNL
+190 S
-202 SSPCSDFPS
+202 
-211 VVSSSSPS
+211 
-219 FGYSPVLTHSEK
+219 
-231 RSAQKANL
+231 L
-239 GSFLTAAPEA
+239 GSFLTATPDA
-249 LPARRGRR
+249 LPVRRGRR
-257 KGSSSLSASGRQVA
+257 KGSSSVGATGRQVA
-271 RDLGRSVAE
+271 RDLGRALAE
-280 EEDGKSESASWSGGR
+280 EEDGKSDSGSWSGGR
-295 RKRSEVPLVTAR
+295 RKRSEVPLVSA
-307 SLPSQLNLNNLE
+307 SSPPSQLNLNNLE
-319 EFPPMGTASGWTNK
+319 EFPPMGAASGWTNK

-344 VSAERPLSKPKM
+344 VSAERPLSKPKT

-367 AARFSAGSSPEAFN
+367 AARWAAGSSLEAFTA
-381 IVQEG
+381 VQDG
-386 NQTSVLSSSLQE
+386 NFSSVISNSLQE
-398 EREMLKKERCKLL
+398 EREMLKKER
-411 YQASSAGISPDPGTP
+411 YRISFDPGTP
-426 TKPAY
+426 TKPSY

-438 AESHLVTCADPAK
+438 AESHLVTCASPAK

-489 SKGTSAS
+489 SKGTSTAEDGDSDPEIS
-496 EEEESDLEVNEGSK
+496 ERIV
-510 DASGRQHFRSVHNC
+510 SGRQHFESVHNC
-524 VYFAVQVLDYQY
+524 VYFAVRVLDYQY

-543 KGTLKFLAEN
+543 KGMLKLLAEN
-553 ERIACFSPTLHER
+553 ERIALFSPTLHKR
-566 LKQAYENS
+566 LRQAYESS

-621 REWEDNHEKPGWDFE
+621 REWEDNHEKTGWDFD
-636 RVLGSKIRAMMAH
+636 RVLGNKIRAMMAH

-664 KQLTQMCKDP
+664 KQLIQMCKGP
-674 IGGGVSWGD
+674 VGGGANWGD

-690 NMLGPDNLSRLKRLQ
+690 NMLGSDNLSRLKRLQ

-744 HLVDSLCLK
+744 HLMDNLCLK
-753 ILELDGLTLVEHEH
+753 ILELNGLTLVEHEH
-767 SDGETDMDE
+767 SDGEADMEE
-776 QDEKKRFTVVL
+776 QDEKKRFTVAL

-792 LAKFLGFLVF
+792 LAKFLGFVVF
-802 LPYRTVEQ
+802 LPYRTAEQ
-810 PTRDLQDTAVALRN
+810 PTRDLQDSALALRN

-834 LLRRSIQNQ
+834 LLRQSIRDQRSI
-843 RSVLTIPWIV
+843 LTIPWIV
-853 EFLSLV
+853 EYLSLV
-859 DHVAPFLDYYRK
+859 DHIAPFLDYYRK
-871 VFCLLLQI
+871 VFGLLLQV
-879 YRLMILSEEKEMSFL
+879 YRLMVLSEDKEMSFL

-913 EELFFATD
+913 EELFFTTD
-921 VRQEG
+921 DRQERFT
-926 LVMDTVTSAQALD
+926 LDTVTSARALD
-939 SVPLVDQQ
+939 FVPLVDQQ

-954 YLGELR
+954 YLSELR

-968 GSGVKNGGFMRKI
+968 GSGGKNGGFIRKI
-981 TPTAAETLAPK
+981 TPTAAESLAPK
-992 TSITQRKLQVELE
+992 ASVTQRKLQVDLE

-1046 AEVMLQDKVKEED
+1046 AEAMLQDKVKEED
-1059 ANHDKLLEEVCSHL
+1059 VNHDKLLEEVCTHL
-1073 YDEGA
+1073 YEEGA

-1108 LSSAEDI
+1108 LNSAESI

-1121 EKACGW
+1121 ERACGW

-1139 VKATFNKMLKVPGL
+1139 VKATFNRMLKVPGF
-1153 PLPNEDAQEL
+1153 PLPGEDALEL
-1163 RRDCSPGCLHRA
+1163 RRDCPPGCQHCA

-1188 LCVAVGPRDEGE
+1188 LCVAVGPREEGE
-1200 VIDPGWLECL
+1200 VVDFVWLECL
-1210 LGRLSQTLRCRKFMC
+1210 LRRLSQTLRCRKFMC

-1233 KCTVELASLLVSG
+1233 KCTVELASLLVSDR
-1246 HVPLS
+1246 VPLS
-1251 HGIKPPE
+1251 LGIKSPE
-1258 KSSERLRVK
+1258 KSHERLRVK
-1267 NNPTCDL
+1267 NNPTCGL
-1274 LKLLLSVWKEDFGTP
+1274 LKLLFSIWKEDFGTC
-1289 VPVQLMFSR
+1289 VPVQLILSK
-1298 KNIGYLAEAKQ
+1298 KNMAYLAEVKQ
-1309 QEWDLF
+1309 REWDLF
-1315 HFILRGLV
+1315 LFLLHGLI
-1323 ECDLM
+1323 EHELM
-1328 KTSEIESCLR
+1328 RTSEIQSCLH

-1349 LKALE
+1349 VKDLKRL
-1354 SISGLFLSEHLVEEP
+1354 SRIFVSEHQIEEP
-1369 RSNPCDLTRQSL
+1369 RINSCELTRQSL
-1381 ATDSGQTRDQVKW
+1381 AT
-1394 TSSSVKQRDCF
+1394 
-1405 LVTGSSLNLM
+1405 VTTQS